1 MIVNSIKSLS
11 ICAIFFISMLDIRSQ
26 TDSTFVTDS
35 VNNIIPVFTTTV
47 DLLDNELQSQDIS
60 GLLQSS
66 RDVYVNQAGFNF
78 SAARYRLRGY
88 SSENTRLF
96 INGIPVNDPE
106 NGWTIWSYWGGLNDV
121 TRYPETSFGISNSA
135 ATFGSVGAYSF
146 ISALPSEKKTGGR
159 ISYAATNRSYRNRAM
174 YTYNTGLNN
183 KGWGFLISGSSRWS
197 DEGYVPGT
205 YYSAGSYLLS
215 IEKKVNSKHTF
226 NIMGFGSPTV
236 QGRQGIALQE
246 AYDLTGENFYN
257 PYWGYQTQ
265 SDGTKKK
272 RNARNRDNHKPYIT
286 LGHYWK
292 ISEKLNIQSNFYA
305 ITGRTANSNLN
316 WFNANDPRP
325 DYYKYLP
332 SYYVNNQGSLSGNQ
346 VIENQNEY
354 NQILQGWQE
363 NDPDITQLNWD
374 LMYNANYNNLYT
386 QNNIENGT
394 INENGDLVNSLT
406 ARRSKYVVE
415 EYRLDPRHFG
425 FNSFGKLT
433 INENSGL
440 NFGLS
445 ISNYKSKNFRLMNDL
460 LGGDYWVDID
470 QFALRDFDDP
480 NLAQNDLQNINNII
494 KVGDIF
500 GYNYDIHVNK
510 NELFSTYSYNKKR
523 IESFIGLNLSNTTF
537 WRNGKM
543 QNGRFPNQSLGNSEK
558 QTFINYGLKF
568 GFLYKITGRH
578 LLSFNGMYK
587 TEAPYV
593 RNAYVS
599 PRTRDQLV
607 PNLKS
612 TEIISGDLNYNVRLP
627 FLKARLTGFY
637 TQINNQTWAR
647 SFYHDE
653 YRTFVN
659 YMMTNVDQ
667 LFMGI
672 ELGFESNITSTV
684 QLTGAFTIGDY
695 LYQSRPVATIT
706 RDNSQEIIA
715 LDKVVYLKNFKIGG
729 MPQQATS
736 VGLKYNAPKYWYAGI
751 NFNYFAD
758 IYLSPNPDR
767 RTSEAISGYA
777 DGFPYINEIIDQT
790 KLSNGN
796 AVNLF
801 CGKSWKIYKNNSYLR
816 LGLNVNNLLDNISF
830 KTGGYEQLRYD
841 ASNIQ
846 RFPNKY
852 GYMYGRTYFL
862 MISYL
867 Y

>member
-1 MIVNSIKSLS
+1 MIVNYINSL
-11 ICAIFFISMLDIRSQ
+11 IFCALILISATTSAQ
-26 TDSTFVTDS
+26 TDSIFVKDTLD
-35 VNNIIPVFTTTV
+35 NIIPVFTTTV
-47 DLLDNELQSQDIS
+47 DLLENEQQSQDIS

-96 INGIPVNDPE
+96 FNGIPVNDPE

-121 TRYPETSFGISNSA
+121 TRYPENSFGISNSA
-135 ATFGSVGAYSF
+135 ANFGSIGAYSY
-146 ISALPSEKKTGGR
+146 ISALPSVKNTGTR
-159 ISYAATNRSYRNRAM
+159 VSYAATNRSYRNRAM
-174 YTYNTGLNN
+174 YTYNSGLNN

-215 IEKKVNSKHTF
+215 IEKKINNKHTV
-226 NIMGFGSPTV
+226 NLMGFGAPTV
-236 QGRQGIALQE
+236 QGRQGIAVQE
-246 AYDLTGENFYN
+246 TYELTGENFYN

-265 SDGTKKK
+265 NDGTQKK
-272 RNARNRDNHKPYIT
+272 RNARSRNNHKPYIT
-286 LGHYWK
+286 LGHYWN

-305 ITGRTANSNLN
+305 ITGRTANTNLN

-332 SYYVNNQGSLSGNQ
+332 SYFLNNQGTLDGSQ
-346 VIENQNEY
+346 IIENQQEY
-354 NQILQGWQE
+354 NKVLEGWQT
-363 NDPDITQLNWD
+363 NDPNTTQLNWD
-374 LMYNANYNNLYT
+374 LLYNANYNNLYT
-386 QNNIENGT
+386 QNNIGGEEG
-394 INENGDLVNSLT
+394 NSYT
-406 ARRSKYVVE
+406 AKRSKYIVE
-415 EYRLDPRHFG
+415 EYRLDPRHYG

-433 INENSGL
+433 VNENSDL

-480 NLAQNDLQNINNII
+480 NQAQNDLQNPNKII

-510 NELFSTYSYNKKR
+510 NEIFSTYSFNKNR
-523 IESFIGLNLSNTTF
+523 VESFFGINFSTTTF
-537 WRNGKM
+537 WREGKM
-543 QNGRFPNQSLGNSEK
+543 QNGRFPDNSLGKSEK
-558 QTFINYGLKF
+558 QTFLNYGAKF

-578 LLSFNGMYK
+578 LLSINGMYK

-607 PNLKS
+607 PNLSS
-612 TEIISGDLNYNVRLP
+612 TEIISGDINYNVRLP
-627 FLKARLTGFY
+627 FLKARLTGFF

-667 LFMGI
+667 TFMGI
-672 ELGFESNITSTV
+672 EFGFESNITSTL
-684 QLTGAFTIGDY
+684 QFTGAFTVGDY
-695 LYQSRPVATIT
+695 LYKSRPVATIT
-706 RDNSQEIIA
+706 RDNSQEVIA
-715 LDKVVYLKNFKIGG
+715 LDKVIYLKNFKIGG
-729 MPQQATS
+729 MPQQAS
-736 VGLKYNAPKYWYAGI
+736 SLGLKYNSPKYWYAGI
-751 NFNYFAD
+751 NFNYFTD

-767 RTSEAISGYA
+767 RTAEALAGY
-777 DGFPYINEIIDQT
+777 GEEYPYVNQIIDQT
-790 KLSNGN
+790 KLKNGN
-796 AVNLF
+796 AMNLF
-801 CGKSWKIYKNNSYLR
+801 IGKSWKFYKNNSYLR
-816 LGLNVNNLLDNISF
+816 LGLNVNNLLDNTKF
-830 KTGGYEQLRYD
+830 KTGGFEQLRYD

-862 MISYL
+862 MLSYL

>member
-1 MIVNSIKSLS
+1 MIVNYINSL
-11 ICAIFFISMLDIRSQ
+11 IFCALILISATTSAQ
-26 TDSTFVTDS
+26 TDSIFVKDTLD
-35 VNNIIPVFTTTV
+35 NIIPVFTTTV
-47 DLLDNELQSQDIS
+47 DLLENEQQSQDIS

-96 INGIPVNDPE
+96 FNGIPVNDPE

-121 TRYPETSFGISNSA
+121 TRYPENSFGISNSA
-135 ATFGSVGAYSF
+135 ANFGSIGAYSY
-146 ISALPSEKKTGGR
+146 ISALPSVKNTGTR
-159 ISYAATNRSYRNRAM
+159 VSYAATNRSYRNRAM
-174 YTYNTGLNN
+174 YTYNSGLNN

-215 IEKKVNSKHTF
+215 IEKKINNKHTV
-226 NIMGFGSPTV
+226 NLMGFGAPTV
-236 QGRQGIALQE
+236 QGRQGIAVQE
-246 AYDLTGENFYN
+246 TYELTGENFYN

-265 SDGTKKK
+265 NDGTQKK
-272 RNARNRDNHKPYIT
+272 RNARSRNNHKPYIT
-286 LGHYWK
+286 LGHYWN

-305 ITGRTANSNLN
+305 ITGRTANTNLN

-332 SYYVNNQGSLSGNQ
+332 SYFLNNQGTLDGSQ
-346 VIENQNEY
+346 IIENQQEY
-354 NQILQGWQE
+354 NKVLEGWQT
-363 NDPDITQLNWD
+363 NDPNTTQLNWD
-374 LMYNANYNNLYT
+374 LLYNANYNNLYT
-386 QNNIENGT
+386 QNNIGGEEG
-394 INENGDLVNSLT
+394 NSFT
-406 ARRSKYVVE
+406 AKRSKYIVE
-415 EYRLDPRHFG
+415 EYRLDPRHYG

-433 INENSGL
+433 INENSDL
-440 NFGLS
+440 NFGLG

-480 NLAQNDLQNINNII
+480 NQAQNDLQNPNKII

-510 NELFSTYSYNKKR
+510 NEIFSSYSFNKNRVESFFGINFST
-523 IESFIGLNLSNTTF
+523 TTF
-537 WRNGKM
+537 WREGKM
-543 QNGRFPNQSLGNSEK
+543 QNGRFPDNSLGKSEK
-558 QTFINYGLKF
+558 QTFLNYGAKF

-578 LLSFNGMYK
+578 LLSINGMYK

-607 PNLKS
+607 PNLSS
-612 TEIISGDLNYNVRLP
+612 TEIISGDINYNVRLP
-627 FLKARLTGFY
+627 FLKARLTGFF

-667 LFMGI
+667 TFMGI
-672 ELGFESNITSTV
+672 EFGFESNITSTL
-684 QLTGAFTIGDY
+684 QFTGAFTVGDY
-695 LYQSRPVATIT
+695 LYKSRPVATIT
-706 RDNSQEIIA
+706 RDNSQEVIA
-715 LDKVVYLKNFKIGG
+715 LDKVIYLKNFKIGG
-729 MPQQATS
+729 MPQQAS
-736 VGLKYNAPKYWYAGI
+736 SLGLKYNSPKYWYAGI
-751 NFNYFAD
+751 NFNYFTD

-767 RTSEAISGYA
+767 RTAEALAGY
-777 DGFPYINEIIDQT
+777 GEEYPYVNQIIDQT
-790 KLSNGN
+790 KLKNGN
-796 AVNLF
+796 AMNLF
-801 CGKSWKIYKNNSYLR
+801 IGKSWKFYKNNSYLR
-816 LGLNVNNLLDNISF
+816 LGLNVNNLLDNTKF
-830 KTGGYEQLRYD
+830 KTGGFEQLRYD

-862 MISYL
+862 MLSYL

>member
-1 MIVNSIKSLS
+1 MIVNYINSL
-11 ICAIFFISMLDIRSQ
+11 IFSVLILISATTSAQ
-26 TDSTFVTDS
+26 TDSIFVKDTLD
-35 VNNIIPVFTTTV
+35 NIIPVFTTTV
-47 DLLDNELQSQDIS
+47 DLLENEQQSQDIS

-96 INGIPVNDPE
+96 FNGIPVNDPE

-121 TRYPETSFGISNSA
+121 TRYPENSFGISNSA
-135 ATFGSVGAYSF
+135 ANFGSIGAYSY
-146 ISALPSEKKTGGR
+146 ISALPSVKNTGTR
-159 ISYAATNRSYRNRAM
+159 VSYAATNRSYRNRAM
-174 YTYNTGLNN
+174 YTYNSGLNN

-215 IEKKVNSKHTF
+215 IEKKINNKHSVNL
-226 NIMGFGSPTV
+226 MGFGAPTV
-236 QGRQGIALQE
+236 QGRQGIAVQE
-246 AYDLTGENFYN
+246 TYELTGENFYN

-265 SDGTKKK
+265 NDGTQKK
-272 RNARNRDNHKPYIT
+272 RNARSRNNHKPYIT
-286 LGHYWK
+286 LGHYWN

-305 ITGRTANSNLN
+305 ITGRTANTNLN

-332 SYYVNNQGSLSGNQ
+332 SYFLNNQGTLDGNQ
-346 VIENQNEY
+346 IIENQQEY
-354 NQILQGWQE
+354 NKVLEGWQT
-363 NDPDITQLNWD
+363 NDPNTTQLNWD
-374 LMYNANYNNLYT
+374 LLYNANYNNLYT
-386 QNNIENGT
+386 QNNIGGEEG
-394 INENGDLVNSLT
+394 NSFT
-406 ARRSKYVVE
+406 AKRSKYIVE
-415 EYRLDPRHFG
+415 EYRLDPRHYG

-433 INENSGL
+433 INENSDL
-440 NFGLS
+440 NFGLG

-480 NLAQNDLQNINNII
+480 NQAQNDLQNPNKII
-494 KVGDIF
+494 KVGDVF

-510 NELFSTYSYNKKR
+510 NEIFSTYSFNKNR
-523 IESFIGLNLSNTTF
+523 VESFFGINFSTTTF
-537 WRNGKM
+537 WREGKM
-543 QNGRFPNQSLGNSEK
+543 QNGRFPDNSLGKSEK
-558 QTFINYGLKF
+558 QTFLNYGAKF

-578 LLSFNGMYK
+578 LLSINGMYK

-607 PNLKS
+607 PNLSS
-612 TEIISGDLNYNVRLP
+612 TEIISGDINYNVRLP
-627 FLKARLTGFY
+627 FLKARLTGFF

-667 LFMGI
+667 TFMGI
-672 ELGFESNITSTV
+672 EFGFESNITSTL
-684 QLTGAFTIGDY
+684 QFTGAFTVGDY
-695 LYQSRPVATIT
+695 LYKSRPVATIT
-706 RDNSQEIIA
+706 RDNSQEVIA
-715 LDKVVYLKNFKIGG
+715 LDKVIYLKNFKIGG
-729 MPQQATS
+729 MPQQAS
-736 VGLKYNAPKYWYAGI
+736 SLGLKYNSPKYWYAGI
-751 NFNYFAD
+751 NFNYFTD

-767 RTSEAISGYA
+767 RTAEALAGY
-777 DGFPYINEIIDQT
+777 GEEYPYVNEIIDQT
-790 KLSNGN
+790 KLKNGN
-796 AVNLF
+796 AMNLF
-801 CGKSWKIYKNNSYLR
+801 VGKSWKFYKNNSYLR
-816 LGLNVNNLLDNISF
+816 LGLNVNNLLDNTKF
-830 KTGGYEQLRYD
+830 KTGGFEQLRYD

-862 MISYL
+862 MLSYL

>member
-1 MIVNSIKSLS
+1 MILNYFKSRF
-11 ICAIFFISMLDIRSQ
+11 IFPLLLIFYFTGFKGQ
-26 TDSTFVTDS
+26 TDSSFVVDT
-35 VNNIIPVFTTTV
+35 VKNIIPVFTTTV

-121 TRYPETSFGISNSA
+121 TRYPETSFGITNSA
-135 ATFGSVGAYSF
+135 ANFGSIGAYSY
-146 ISALPSEKKTGGR
+146 ISALPSVKRTGSR
-159 ISYAATNRSYRNRAM
+159 VSYASTNRSYRNRAM
-174 YTYNTGLNN
+174 YTYNSGLNN
-183 KGWGFLISGSSRWS
+183 NGWGFLISGSSRWS
-197 DEGYVPGT
+197 DEGYVPGS
-205 YYSAGSYLLS
+205 YYSSGSYLLS
-215 IEKKVNSKHTF
+215 IEKKFNENHTLNF
-226 NIMGFGSPTV
+226 MAFGAPTV
-236 QGRQGIALQE
+236 QGRQGIAVQE
-246 AYDLTGENFYN
+246 TYDLTGDPFYN

-265 SDGTKKK
+265 SDGSLKK
-272 RNARNRDNHKPYIT
+272 RNARSRDNHKPYMT

-292 ISEKLNIQSNFYA
+292 VSEKLNIQSNFYA
-305 ITGRTANSNLN
+305 ITGKTSNTNLN
-316 WFNANDPRP
+316 WVDANDPRP

-332 SYYVNNQGSLSGNQ
+332 SYFVNDQGTLSGNQ
-346 VIENQNEY
+346 IIENQEQYDNIS
-354 NQILQGWQE
+354 QQWQQ
-363 NDPDITQLNWD
+363 NNPDYTQLNWD

-386 QNNIENGT
+386 QNNIGNIDSSFTG
-394 INENGDLVNSLT
+394 
-406 ARRSKYVVE
+406 RRSKYIVE
-415 EYRLDPRHFG
+415 EYRLDPRHYG
-425 FNSFGKLT
+425 FNTFGKYDF
-433 INENSGL
+433 NENSSL
-440 NFGLS
+440 NFGLN
-445 ISNYKSKNFRLMNDL
+445 ISNYTSRNYRKINDL
-460 LGGDYWVDID
+460 LGGDFWVDID
-470 QFALRDFDDP
+470 QFALRDFNDLA
-480 NLAQNDLQNINNII
+480 LAQNDLQNINNI
-494 KVGDIF
+494 VGNGDVF

-510 NELFSTYSYNKKR
+510 NELFGTYSYNKKR
-523 IESFIGLNLSNTTF
+523 IESFIGINASTTTF
-537 WRNGKM
+537 WRDGKM
-543 QNGRFPNQSLGNSEK
+543 QNGRFPESSLGSSEK
-558 QTFINYGLKF
+558 QNFYNYGVKF

-607 PNLKS
+607 PNLSS
-612 TEIISGDLNYNVRLP
+612 TEIISADLNYNIRLP

-637 TQINNQTWAR
+637 TQINDQTWAR

-667 LFMGI
+667 IFMGI

-695 LYQSRPVATIT
+695 LYNSRPVATIT
-706 RDNSQEIIA
+706 RDNSQELIA
-715 LDKVVYLKNFKIGG
+715 LDKVVYLQNFKIGG

-736 VGLKYNAPKYWYAGI
+736 LGLKYNAPKYWYAGI
-751 NFNYFAD
+751 NFNYFRD

-767 RTSEAISGYA
+767 RTAEAISAYGAEY
-777 DGFPYINEIIDQT
+777 PYRDEIIDQT
-790 KLSNGN
+790 KLSDGN

-801 CGKSWKIYKNNSYLR
+801 CGKSWKIYKNDSYIR
-816 LGLNVNNLLDNISF
+816 LGLNINNLLDNISF
-830 KTGGYEQLRYD
+830 KTGGFEQLRYD
-841 ASNIQ
+841 ASDIQ

-862 MISYL
+862 MLSYL
-867 Y
+867 F

>member
-1 MIVNSIKSLS
+1 MILSYKKSLFLSSLILFS
-11 ICAIFFISMLDIRSQ
+11 IIEFNAQI
-26 TDSTFVTDS
+26 DSTFITDS
-35 VNNIIPVFTTTV
+35 VDQIIPVFTTTV
-47 DLLDNELQSQDIS
+47 DLLENEQQSQDIS

-96 INGIPVNDPE
+96 FNGIPVNDPE

-121 TRYPETSFGISNSA
+121 TRYPENSFGISNSA
-135 ATFGSVGAYSF
+135 ATFGSVGAYSY
-146 ISALPSEKKTGGR
+146 ISALPSEKNIGGR

-215 IEKKVNSKHTF
+215 IEKKFNAKHTLNF
-226 NIMGFGSPTV
+226 MGFGAPTV
-236 QGRQGIALQE
+236 QGRQGIAVQE
-246 AYDLTGENFYN
+246 TYDLTGENFYN

-265 SDGTKKK
+265 SDGTQKK
-272 RNARNRDNHKPYIT
+272 RNARNRNNHKPYLT
-286 LGHYWK
+286 LGHYWS
-292 ISEKLNIQSNFYA
+292 ISKKLIIQTNLYA
-305 ITGRTANSNLN
+305 ITGRTANTNLN

-332 SYYVNNQGSLSGNQ
+332 SYFINNQGSLSGNQ
-346 VIENQNEY
+346 IIENQADY
-354 NQILQGWQE
+354 NQILQGWQQ
-363 NDPDITQLNWD
+363 NNPNTTQLNWD

-386 QNNIENGT
+386 QNDIGGEG
-394 INENGDLVNSLT
+394 GNSLT
-406 ARRSKYVVE
+406 ARRSKYILE
-415 EYRLDPRHFG
+415 EYRLDPRHYG
-425 FNSFGKLT
+425 FNSFGKWNV
-433 INENSGL
+433 NENSNL
-440 NFGLS
+440 NFGVS
-445 ISNYKSKNFRLMNDL
+445 IINYKSKNFRLMNDL

-480 NLAQNDLQNINNII
+480 NLAQNDLQNPNKII
-494 KVGDIF
+494 KVGDVF
-500 GYNYDIHVNK
+500 GYNYDIHINK
-510 NELFSTYSYNKKR
+510 NELFSTYSFNKNR
-523 IESFIGLNLSNTTF
+523 IETFFGINLSNTTF

-543 QNGRFPNQSLGNSEK
+543 QNGRFPENSLGNSEK
-558 QTFINYGLKF
+558 QTFLNYGAKF

-578 LLSFNGMYK
+578 LLSFNAMYK

-612 TEIISGDLNYNVRLP
+612 TEIISGDINYNIRLP
-627 FLKARLTGFY
+627 FLKARLSGFY

-667 LFMGI
+667 LFMGT
-672 ELGFESNITSTV
+672 ELGFESNITSSL

-695 LYQSRPVATIT
+695 LYKSRPVATIT
-706 RDNSQEIIA
+706 RDNSQEVIA
-715 LDKVVYLKNFKIGG
+715 LDKVIYLKNFKIGG

-736 VGLKYNAPKYWYAGI
+736 IGLKYNSPKYWYAGI
-751 NFNYFAD
+751 NYNYFTD

-767 RTSEAISGYA
+767 RTTEALAGYA
-777 DGFPYINEIIDQT
+777 EGYPYVNEIVDQT
-790 KLSNGN
+790 KLENGN

-801 CGKSWKIYKNNSYLR
+801 IGKSWKFYKNNSYLR
-816 LGLNVNNLLDNISF
+816 LGLNVNNLIDNTHF
-830 KTGGYEQLRYD
+830 KTGGFEQLRYD

-862 MISYL
+862 MLSYL

>member
-1 MIVNSIKSLS
+1 MILSYKKSLFLSSLILFS
-11 ICAIFFISMLDIRSQ
+11 IIDFNAQI
-26 TDSTFVTDS
+26 DSTFITDS
-35 VNNIIPVFTTTV
+35 VDQIIPVFTTTV
-47 DLLDNELQSQDIS
+47 DLLENEQQSQDIS

-96 INGIPVNDPE
+96 FNGIPVNDPE

-121 TRYPETSFGISNSA
+121 TRYPENSFGISNSA
-135 ATFGSVGAYSF
+135 ATFGSVGAYSY
-146 ISALPSEKKTGGR
+146 ISALPSEKNIGGR

-215 IEKKVNSKHTF
+215 IEKKFNAKHTLNF
-226 NIMGFGSPTV
+226 MGFGAPTV
-236 QGRQGIALQE
+236 QGRQGIAVQE
-246 AYDLTGENFYN
+246 TYDLTGENFYN

-265 SDGTKKK
+265 SDGTQKK
-272 RNARNRDNHKPYIT
+272 RNARNRNNHKPYLT
-286 LGHYWK
+286 LGHYWS
-292 ISEKLNIQSNFYA
+292 ISKKLIIQTNLFA
-305 ITGRTANSNLN
+305 ITGRTANTNLN

-332 SYYVNNQGSLSGNQ
+332 SYFINNQGSLSGNQ
-346 VIENQNEY
+346 IIENQADY
-354 NQILQGWQE
+354 NQILQGWQQ
-363 NDPDITQLNWD
+363 NNPNTTQLNWD

-386 QNNIENGT
+386 QNDIGGEG
-394 INENGDLVNSLT
+394 GNSLT
-406 ARRSKYVVE
+406 ARRSKYILE
-415 EYRLDPRHFG
+415 EYRLDPRHYG
-425 FNSFGKLT
+425 FNSFGKWNV
-433 INENSGL
+433 NENSNL
-440 NFGLS
+440 NFGVS
-445 ISNYKSKNFRLMNDL
+445 ISNYKSKNFRLLNDL

-480 NLAQNDLQNINNII
+480 NLAQNDLQNPNKII
-494 KVGDIF
+494 KVGDVF
-500 GYNYDIHVNK
+500 GYNYDIHINK
-510 NELFSTYSYNKKR
+510 NELFSTYSFNKNR
-523 IESFIGLNLSNTTF
+523 IETFFGINLSNTTF

-543 QNGRFPNQSLGNSEK
+543 QNGRFPENSLGNSEK
-558 QTFINYGLKF
+558 QTFLNYGAKF

-578 LLSFNGMYK
+578 LLSFNAMYK

-612 TEIISGDLNYNVRLP
+612 TEIISGDINYNIRLP
-627 FLKARLTGFY
+627 FLKARLSGFY

-667 LFMGI
+667 LFMGT
-672 ELGFESNITSTV
+672 ELGFESNITSSL

-695 LYQSRPVATIT
+695 LYKSRPVATIT
-706 RDNSQEIIA
+706 RDNSQEVIA
-715 LDKVVYLKNFKIGG
+715 LDKVIYLKNFKIGG

-736 VGLKYNAPKYWYAGI
+736 IGLKYNSPKYWYAGI
-751 NFNYFAD
+751 NYNYFTD

-767 RTSEAISGYA
+767 RTTEALAGYA
-777 DGFPYINEIIDQT
+777 EGYPYVNEIVDQT
-790 KLSNGN
+790 KLENGN

-801 CGKSWKIYKNNSYLR
+801 IGKSWKFYKNNSYLR
-816 LGLNVNNLLDNISF
+816 LGLNVNNLIDNTHF
-830 KTGGYEQLRYD
+830 KTGGFEQLRYD

-862 MISYL
+862 MLSYL

>member
-1 MIVNSIKSLS
+1 MIVNYINSL
-11 ICAIFFISMLDIRSQ
+11 IFCALILISATTSAQ
-26 TDSTFVTDS
+26 TDSIFVKDTLD
-35 VNNIIPVFTTTV
+35 NIIPVFTTTV
-47 DLLDNELQSQDIS
+47 DLLENEQQSQDIS

-96 INGIPVNDPE
+96 FNGIPVNDPE
-106 NGWTIWSYWGGLNDV
+106 NGWTIWSYWGGFNDV
-121 TRYPETSFGISNSA
+121 TRYPENSFGISNSA
-135 ATFGSVGAYSF
+135 ANFGSIGAYSY
-146 ISALPSEKKTGGR
+146 ISALPSVKNTGTR
-159 ISYAATNRSYRNRAM
+159 VSYAATNRSYRNRAM
-174 YTYNTGLNN
+174 YTYNSGLNN

-215 IEKKVNSKHTF
+215 IEKKINNKHTV
-226 NIMGFGSPTV
+226 NLMGFGAPTV
-236 QGRQGIALQE
+236 QGRQGIAVQE
-246 AYDLTGENFYN
+246 TYELTGENFYN

-265 SDGTKKK
+265 NDGTQKK
-272 RNARNRDNHKPYIT
+272 RNARSRNNHKPYIT
-286 LGHYWK
+286 LGHYWN

-305 ITGRTANSNLN
+305 ITGRTANTNLN

-332 SYYVNNQGSLSGNQ
+332 SYFLNNQGTLDGSQ
-346 VIENQNEY
+346 IIENQQEY
-354 NQILQGWQE
+354 NKVLEGWQT
-363 NDPDITQLNWD
+363 NDPNTTQLNWD
-374 LMYNANYNNLYT
+374 LLYNANYNNLYT
-386 QNNIENGT
+386 QNNIGGEEG
-394 INENGDLVNSLT
+394 NSYT
-406 ARRSKYVVE
+406 AKRSKYIVE
-415 EYRLDPRHFG
+415 EYRLDPRHYG

-433 INENSGL
+433 VNENSDL

-480 NLAQNDLQNINNII
+480 NQAQNDLQNPNKII

-510 NELFSTYSYNKKR
+510 NEIFSSYSFNKNRVESFFGINFST
-523 IESFIGLNLSNTTF
+523 TTF
-537 WRNGKM
+537 WREGKM
-543 QNGRFPNQSLGNSEK
+543 QNGRFPDNSLGKSEK
-558 QTFINYGLKF
+558 QTFLNYGAKF

-578 LLSFNGMYK
+578 LLSINGMYK

-607 PNLKS
+607 PNLSS
-612 TEIISGDLNYNVRLP
+612 TEIISGDINYNVRLP
-627 FLKARLTGFY
+627 FLKARLTGFF

-667 LFMGI
+667 TFMGI
-672 ELGFESNITSTV
+672 EFGFESNITSTL
-684 QLTGAFTIGDY
+684 QFTGAFTVGDY
-695 LYQSRPVATIT
+695 LYKSRPVATIT
-706 RDNSQEIIA
+706 RDNSQEVIA
-715 LDKVVYLKNFKIGG
+715 LDKVIYLKNFKIGG
-729 MPQQATS
+729 MPQQAS
-736 VGLKYNAPKYWYAGI
+736 SLGLKYNSPKYWYAGI
-751 NFNYFAD
+751 NFNYFTD

-767 RTSEAISGYA
+767 RTAEALAGY
-777 DGFPYINEIIDQT
+777 GEEYPYVNQIIDQT
-790 KLSNGN
+790 KLKNGN
-796 AVNLF
+796 AMNLF
-801 CGKSWKIYKNNSYLR
+801 IGKSWKFYKNNSYLR
-816 LGLNVNNLLDNISF
+816 LGLNVNNLLDNTKF
-830 KTGGYEQLRYD
+830 KTGGFEQLRYD

-862 MISYL
+862 MLSYL

>member
-1 MIVNSIKSLS
+1 MIVNYINSL
-11 ICAIFFISMLDIRSQ
+11 IFSVLILISATTSAQ
-26 TDSTFVTDS
+26 TDSIFVKDTLD
-35 VNNIIPVFTTTV
+35 NIIPVFTTTV
-47 DLLDNELQSQDIS
+47 DLLENEQQSQDIS

-96 INGIPVNDPE
+96 FNGMPVNDPE

-121 TRYPETSFGISNSA
+121 TRYPENSFGISNSA
-135 ATFGSVGAYSF
+135 ANFGSIGAYSY
-146 ISALPSEKKTGGR
+146 ISALPSVKNTGTR
-159 ISYAATNRSYRNRAM
+159 VSYAATNRSYRNRAM
-174 YTYNTGLNN
+174 YTYNSGLNN

-215 IEKKVNSKHTF
+215 IEKKINNKHTV
-226 NIMGFGSPTV
+226 NLMGFGAPTV
-236 QGRQGIALQE
+236 QGRQGIAVQE
-246 AYDLTGENFYN
+246 TYELTGENFYN

-265 SDGTKKK
+265 NDGTQKK
-272 RNARNRDNHKPYIT
+272 RNARSRNNHKPYIT
-286 LGHYWK
+286 LGHYWN

-305 ITGRTANSNLN
+305 ITGRTANTNLN

-332 SYYVNNQGSLSGNQ
+332 SYFLNNQGTLDGNQ
-346 VIENQNEY
+346 IIENQQEY
-354 NQILQGWQE
+354 NKVLEGWQT
-363 NDPDITQLNWD
+363 NDPNTTQLNWD
-374 LMYNANYNNLYT
+374 LLYNANYNNLYT
-386 QNNIENGT
+386 QNNIGGEEG
-394 INENGDLVNSLT
+394 NSFT
-406 ARRSKYVVE
+406 AKRSKYIVE
-415 EYRLDPRHFG
+415 EYRLDPRHYG

-433 INENSGL
+433 INENSDL
-440 NFGLS
+440 NFGLG

-480 NLAQNDLQNINNII
+480 NQAQNDLQNPNKII

-510 NELFSTYSYNKKR
+510 NEIFSTYSFNKNR
-523 IESFIGLNLSNTTF
+523 VESFFGINFSTTTF
-537 WRNGKM
+537 WREGKM
-543 QNGRFPNQSLGNSEK
+543 QNGRFPDNSLGKSEK
-558 QTFINYGLKF
+558 QTFLNYGAKF

-578 LLSFNGMYK
+578 LLSINGMYK

-607 PNLKS
+607 PNLSS
-612 TEIISGDLNYNVRLP
+612 TEIISGDINYNVRLP
-627 FLKARLTGFY
+627 FLKARLTGFF

-667 LFMGI
+667 TFMGI
-672 ELGFESNITSTV
+672 EFGFESNITSTL
-684 QLTGAFTIGDY
+684 QFTGAFTVGDY
-695 LYQSRPVATIT
+695 LYKSRPVATIT
-706 RDNSQEIIA
+706 RDNSQEVIA
-715 LDKVVYLKNFKIGG
+715 LDKVIYLKNFKIGG
-729 MPQQATS
+729 MPQQAS
-736 VGLKYNAPKYWYAGI
+736 SLGLKYNSPKYWYAGI
-751 NFNYFAD
+751 NFNYFTD

-767 RTSEAISGYA
+767 RTAEALAGY
-777 DGFPYINEIIDQT
+777 GEEYPYVNEIIDQT
-790 KLSNGN
+790 KLKNGN
-796 AVNLF
+796 AMNLF
-801 CGKSWKIYKNNSYLR
+801 VGKSWKFYKNNSYLR
-816 LGLNVNNLLDNISF
+816 LGLNVNNLLDNTKF
-830 KTGGYEQLRYD
+830 KTGGFEQLRYD

-862 MISYL
+862 MLSYL

>member
-1 MIVNSIKSLS
+1 MILSYKKSLFLSSLILFS
-11 ICAIFFISMLDIRSQ
+11 IIDFNAQI
-26 TDSTFVTDS
+26 DSTFITDS
-35 VNNIIPVFTTTV
+35 VDQIIPVFTTTV
-47 DLLDNELQSQDIS
+47 DLLENEQQSQDIS

-78 SAARYRLRGY
+78 SAARFRLRGY

-96 INGIPVNDPE
+96 FNGIPVNDPE

-121 TRYPETSFGISNSA
+121 TRYPENSFGISNSA
-135 ATFGSVGAYSF
+135 ATFGSVGAYSY
-146 ISALPSEKKTGGR
+146 ISALPSEKNIGGR

-205 YYSAGSYLLS
+205 YYIAGSYLLS
-215 IEKKVNSKHTF
+215 IEKKFNAKHTLNF
-226 NIMGFGSPTV
+226 MGFGAPTV
-236 QGRQGIALQE
+236 QGRQGIAVQE
-246 AYDLTGENFYN
+246 TYDLTGENFYN

-265 SDGTKKK
+265 SDGTQKK
-272 RNARNRDNHKPYIT
+272 RNARNRNNHKPYLT
-286 LGHYWK
+286 LGHYWS
-292 ISEKLNIQSNFYA
+292 ISKKLIIQTNLYA
-305 ITGRTANSNLN
+305 ITGRTANTNLN

-332 SYYVNNQGSLSGNQ
+332 SYFINNQGSLSGNQ
-346 VIENQNEY
+346 IIENQADY
-354 NQILQGWQE
+354 NQILQGWQQ
-363 NDPDITQLNWD
+363 NNPNTTQLNWD

-386 QNNIENGT
+386 QNDIGGEG
-394 INENGDLVNSLT
+394 GNSLT
-406 ARRSKYVVE
+406 ARRSKYILE
-415 EYRLDPRHFG
+415 EYRLDPRHYG
-425 FNSFGKLT
+425 FNSFGKWNV
-433 INENSGL
+433 NENSNL
-440 NFGLS
+440 NFGVS
-445 ISNYKSKNFRLMNDL
+445 ISNYKSKNFRLLNDL

-480 NLAQNDLQNINNII
+480 NLAQNDLQNPNKII
-494 KVGDIF
+494 KVGDVF
-500 GYNYDIHVNK
+500 GYNYDIHINK
-510 NELFSTYSYNKKR
+510 NELFSTYSFNKNR
-523 IESFIGLNLSNTTF
+523 IETFFGINLSNTTF

-543 QNGRFPNQSLGNSEK
+543 QNGRFPENSLGNSEK
-558 QTFINYGLKF
+558 QTFLNYVAKF

-578 LLSFNGMYK
+578 LLSFNAMYK

-612 TEIISGDLNYNVRLP
+612 TEIISGDINYNIRLP
-627 FLKARLTGFY
+627 FLKARLSGFY

-667 LFMGI
+667 LFMGT
-672 ELGFESNITSTV
+672 ELGFESNITSSL

-695 LYQSRPVATIT
+695 LYKSRPVATIT
-706 RDNSQEIIA
+706 RDNSQEVIA
-715 LDKVVYLKNFKIGG
+715 LDKVIYLKNFKIGG

-736 VGLKYNAPKYWYAGI
+736 IGLKYNSPKYWYAGI
-751 NFNYFAD
+751 NYNYFTD

-767 RTSEAISGYA
+767 RTTEALAGYA
-777 DGFPYINEIIDQT
+777 EGYPYVNEIVDQT
-790 KLSNGN
+790 KLENGN

-801 CGKSWKIYKNNSYLR
+801 IGKSWKFYKNNSYLR
-816 LGLNVNNLLDNISF
+816 LGLNVNNLIDNTHF
-830 KTGGYEQLRYD
+830 KTGGFEQLRYD

-862 MISYL
+862 MLSYL

>member
-1 MIVNSIKSLS
+1 MIVNYINSL
-11 ICAIFFISMLDIRSQ
+11 IFCALILISATTNAQ
-26 TDSTFVTDS
+26 TDSIFVKDTLD
-35 VNNIIPVFTTTV
+35 NIIPVFTTTV
-47 DLLDNELQSQDIS
+47 DLLENEQQSQDIS

-96 INGIPVNDPE
+96 FNGIPVNDPE

-121 TRYPETSFGISNSA
+121 TRYPENSFGISNSA
-135 ATFGSVGAYSF
+135 ANFGSIGAYSY
-146 ISALPSEKKTGGR
+146 ISALPSVKNTGTR
-159 ISYAATNRSYRNRAM
+159 VSYAATNRSYRNRAM
-174 YTYNTGLNN
+174 YTYNSGLND

-215 IEKKVNSKHTF
+215 IEKKINNKHTF
-226 NIMGFGSPTV
+226 NLMGFGAPTV
-236 QGRQGIALQE
+236 QGRQGIAVQE
-246 AYDLTGENFYN
+246 TYELTGENFYN

-265 SDGTKKK
+265 NDGTQKK
-272 RNARNRDNHKPYIT
+272 RNARSRNNHKPYIT
-286 LGHYWK
+286 LGHYWN

-305 ITGRTANSNLN
+305 ITGRTANTNLN

-332 SYYVNNQGSLSGNQ
+332 SYFLNNQGTLDGNQ
-346 VIENQNEY
+346 IIENQQEY
-354 NQILQGWQE
+354 NKVLEGWQT
-363 NDPDITQLNWD
+363 NDPNTTQLNWD
-374 LMYNANYNNLYT
+374 LLYNANYNNLYT
-386 QNNIENGT
+386 QNNIGGEEG
-394 INENGDLVNSLT
+394 NSYT
-406 ARRSKYVVE
+406 AKRSKYIVE
-415 EYRLDPRHFG
+415 EYRLDPRHYG
-425 FNSFGKLT
+425 FNGFGKLT
-433 INENSGL
+433 INENSDL

-480 NLAQNDLQNINNII
+480 NQAQNDLQNPNKII

-510 NELFSTYSYNKKR
+510 NEIFSTYSFNKNR
-523 IESFIGLNLSNTTF
+523 VESFFGINFSTTTF
-537 WRNGKM
+537 WREGKM
-543 QNGRFPNQSLGNSEK
+543 QNGRFPDNSLGKSEK
-558 QTFINYGLKF
+558 QTFLNYGAKF

-578 LLSFNGMYK
+578 LLSINGMYK

-607 PNLKS
+607 PNLSS
-612 TEIISGDLNYNVRLP
+612 TEIISGDINYNVRLP
-627 FLKARLTGFY
+627 FLKARLTGFF

-667 LFMGI
+667 TFMGI
-672 ELGFESNITSTV
+672 EFGFESNITSTL
-684 QLTGAFTIGDY
+684 QFTGAFTVGDY
-695 LYQSRPVATIT
+695 LYKSRPVATIT
-706 RDNSQEIIA
+706 RDNSQEVIA
-715 LDKVVYLKNFKIGG
+715 LDKVIYLKNFKIGG
-729 MPQQATS
+729 MPQQAS
-736 VGLKYNAPKYWYAGI
+736 SLGLKYNSPKYWYAGI
-751 NFNYFAD
+751 NFNYFTD

-767 RTSEAISGYA
+767 RTTEALAGY
-777 DGFPYINEIIDQT
+777 GEEYPYVNEIIDQT
-790 KLSNGN
+790 KLKNGN
-796 AVNLF
+796 AMNLF
-801 CGKSWKIYKNNSYLR
+801 IGKSWKFYKNNSYLR
-816 LGLNVNNLLDNISF
+816 LGLNVNNLLDNTKF
-830 KTGGYEQLRYD
+830 KTGGFEQLRYD

-862 MISYL
+862 MLSYL

>member
-1 MIVNSIKSLS
+1 MILSYIKSLFLTSVILFS
-11 ICAIFFISMLDIRSQ
+11 IIDFNAQI
-26 TDSTFVTDS
+26 DSTFITDS
-35 VNNIIPVFTTTV
+35 VDQIIPVFTTTV
-47 DLLDNELQSQDIS
+47 DLLENEQQSQDIS

-96 INGIPVNDPE
+96 FNGIPVNDPE

-121 TRYPETSFGISNSA
+121 TRYPENSFGISNSA
-135 ATFGSVGAYSF
+135 ATFGSVGAYSY
-146 ISALPSEKKTGGR
+146 ISALPSEKNIGGR

-215 IEKKVNSKHTF
+215 IEKKFNAKHTLNF
-226 NIMGFGSPTV
+226 MGFGAPTV
-236 QGRQGIALQE
+236 QGRQGIAVQE
-246 AYDLTGENFYN
+246 TYDLTGENFYN

-265 SDGTKKK
+265 SDGTQKK
-272 RNARNRDNHKPYIT
+272 RNARNRNNHKPYLT
-286 LGHYWK
+286 LGHYWS
-292 ISEKLNIQSNFYA
+292 ISKKLIIQTNLFA
-305 ITGRTANSNLN
+305 ITGRTANTNLN

-332 SYYVNNQGSLSGNQ
+332 SYFINNQGSLSGNQ
-346 VIENQNEY
+346 IIENQADY
-354 NQILQGWQE
+354 NQILQGWQQ
-363 NDPDITQLNWD
+363 NNPNTTQLNWD

-386 QNNIENGT
+386 QNDIGGEG
-394 INENGDLVNSLT
+394 GNSLT
-406 ARRSKYVVE
+406 ARRSKYILE
-415 EYRLDPRHFG
+415 EYRLDPRHYG
-425 FNSFGKLT
+425 FNSFGKWNV
-433 INENSGL
+433 NENSNL
-440 NFGLS
+440 NFGVS
-445 ISNYKSKNFRLMNDL
+445 TSNYKSKNFRLLNDL

-480 NLAQNDLQNINNII
+480 NLAQNDLQNPNKII
-494 KVGDIF
+494 KVGDVF
-500 GYNYDIHVNK
+500 GYNYDIHINK
-510 NELFSTYSYNKKR
+510 NELFSTYSFNKNR
-523 IESFIGLNLSNTTF
+523 IETFFGINLSNTTF

-543 QNGRFPNQSLGNSEK
+543 QNGRFPENSLGNSEK
-558 QTFINYGLKF
+558 QTFLNYGAKF

-578 LLSFNGMYK
+578 LLSFNAMYK

-612 TEIISGDLNYNVRLP
+612 TEIISGDINYNIRLP
-627 FLKARLTGFY
+627 FLKARLSGFY

-667 LFMGI
+667 LFMGT
-672 ELGFESNITSTV
+672 ELGFESNITSSL

-695 LYQSRPVATIT
+695 LYKSRPVATIT
-706 RDNSQEIIA
+706 RDNSQEVIA
-715 LDKVVYLKNFKIGG
+715 LDKVIYLKNFKIGG

-736 VGLKYNAPKYWYAGI
+736 IGLKYNSPKYWYAGI
-751 NFNYFAD
+751 NYNYFTD

-767 RTSEAISGYA
+767 RTTEALAGYA
-777 DGFPYINEIIDQT
+777 EGYPYVNEIVDQT
-790 KLSNGN
+790 KLENGN

-801 CGKSWKIYKNNSYLR
+801 IGKSWKFYKNNSYLR
-816 LGLNVNNLLDNISF
+816 LGLNVNNLIDNTHF
-830 KTGGYEQLRYD
+830 KTGGFEQLRYD

-862 MISYL
+862 MLSYL

>member
-1 MIVNSIKSLS
+1 MIVNYINSL
-11 ICAIFFISMLDIRSQ
+11 IFSVLILISATTSAQ
-26 TDSTFVTDS
+26 TDSIFVKDTLD
-35 VNNIIPVFTTTV
+35 NIIPVFTTTV
-47 DLLDNELQSQDIS
+47 DLLENEQQSQDIS

-96 INGIPVNDPE
+96 FNGIPVNDPE

-121 TRYPETSFGISNSA
+121 TRYPENSFGISNSA
-135 ATFGSVGAYSF
+135 ANFGSIGAYSY
-146 ISALPSEKKTGGR
+146 ISALPSVKNTGTR
-159 ISYAATNRSYRNRAM
+159 VSYAATNRSYRNRAM
-174 YTYNTGLNN
+174 YTYNSGLNN

-215 IEKKVNSKHTF
+215 IEKKINNKHTV
-226 NIMGFGSPTV
+226 NLMGFGAPTV
-236 QGRQGIALQE
+236 QGRQGIAVQE
-246 AYDLTGENFYN
+246 TYELTGENFYN

-265 SDGTKKK
+265 NDGTQKK
-272 RNARNRDNHKPYIT
+272 RNARSRNNHKPYIT
-286 LGHYWK
+286 LGHYWN

-305 ITGRTANSNLN
+305 ITGRTANTNLN

-332 SYYVNNQGSLSGNQ
+332 SYFLNNQGTLDGNQ
-346 VIENQNEY
+346 IIENQQEY
-354 NQILQGWQE
+354 NKVLEGWQT
-363 NDPDITQLNWD
+363 NDPNTTQLNWD
-374 LMYNANYNNLYT
+374 LLYNANYNNLYT
-386 QNNIENGT
+386 QNNIGGEEG
-394 INENGDLVNSLT
+394 NSFT
-406 ARRSKYVVE
+406 AKRSKYIVE
-415 EYRLDPRHFG
+415 EYRLDPRHYG

-433 INENSGL
+433 INENSDL
-440 NFGLS
+440 NFGLG

-480 NLAQNDLQNINNII
+480 NQAQNDLQNPNKII

-510 NELFSTYSYNKKR
+510 NEIFSTYSFNKNR
-523 IESFIGLNLSNTTF
+523 VESFFGINFSTTTF
-537 WRNGKM
+537 WREGKM
-543 QNGRFPNQSLGNSEK
+543 QNGRFPDNSLGKSKK
-558 QTFINYGLKF
+558 QTFLNYGAKF

-578 LLSFNGMYK
+578 LLSINGMYK

-607 PNLKS
+607 PNLSS
-612 TEIISGDLNYNVRLP
+612 TEIISGDINYNVRLP
-627 FLKARLTGFY
+627 FLKARLTGFF

-667 LFMGI
+667 TFMGI
-672 ELGFESNITSTV
+672 EFGFESNITSTL
-684 QLTGAFTIGDY
+684 QFTGAFTVGDY
-695 LYQSRPVATIT
+695 LYKSRPVATIT
-706 RDNSQEIIA
+706 RDNSQEVIA
-715 LDKVVYLKNFKIGG
+715 LDKVIYLKNFKIGG
-729 MPQQATS
+729 MPQQAS
-736 VGLKYNAPKYWYAGI
+736 SLGLKYNSPKYWYAGI
-751 NFNYFAD
+751 NFNYFTD

-767 RTSEAISGYA
+767 RTAEALAGY
-777 DGFPYINEIIDQT
+777 GEEYPYVNEIIDQT
-790 KLSNGN
+790 KLKNGN
-796 AVNLF
+796 AMNLF
-801 CGKSWKIYKNNSYLR
+801 VGKSWKFYKNNSYLR
-816 LGLNVNNLLDNISF
+816 LGLNVNNLLDNTKF
-830 KTGGYEQLRYD
+830 KTGGFEQLRYD

-862 MISYL
+862 MLSYL

>member
-1 MIVNSIKSLS
+1 MIVNYINSL
-11 ICAIFFISMLDIRSQ
+11 IFSVLILISATTSAQ
-26 TDSTFVTDS
+26 TDSIFVKDTLD
-35 VNNIIPVFTTTV
+35 NIIPVFTTTV
-47 DLLDNELQSQDIS
+47 DLLENEQQSQDIS

-96 INGIPVNDPE
+96 FNGIPVNDPE

-121 TRYPETSFGISNSA
+121 TRYPENSFGISNSA
-135 ATFGSVGAYSF
+135 ANFGSIGAYSY
-146 ISALPSEKKTGGR
+146 ISALPSVKNTGTR
-159 ISYAATNRSYRNRAM
+159 VSYAATNRSYRNRAM
-174 YTYNTGLNN
+174 YTYNSGLNN

-215 IEKKVNSKHTF
+215 IEKKINNKHTV
-226 NIMGFGSPTV
+226 NLMGFGAPTV
-236 QGRQGIALQE
+236 QGRQGIAVQE
-246 AYDLTGENFYN
+246 TYELTGENFYN

-265 SDGTKKK
+265 NDGTQKK
-272 RNARNRDNHKPYIT
+272 RNARSRNNHKPYIT
-286 LGHYWK
+286 LGHYWN

-305 ITGRTANSNLN
+305 ITGRTANTNLN

-332 SYYVNNQGSLSGNQ
+332 SYFLNNQGTLDGNQ
-346 VIENQNEY
+346 IIENQQEY
-354 NQILQGWQE
+354 NKVLEGWQT
-363 NDPDITQLNWD
+363 NDPNTTQLNWD
-374 LMYNANYNNLYT
+374 LLYNANYNNLYT
-386 QNNIENGT
+386 QNNIGGEEG
-394 INENGDLVNSLT
+394 NSFT
-406 ARRSKYVVE
+406 AKRSKYIVE
-415 EYRLDPRHFG
+415 EYRLDPRHYG

-433 INENSGL
+433 INENSDL
-440 NFGLS
+440 NFGLG

-480 NLAQNDLQNINNII
+480 NQAQNDLQNPNKII

-510 NELFSTYSYNKKR
+510 NEIFSTYSFNKNR
-523 IESFIGLNLSNTTF
+523 VESFFGINFSTTTF
-537 WRNGKM
+537 WREGKM
-543 QNGRFPNQSLGNSEK
+543 QNGRFPDNSLGKSEK
-558 QTFINYGLKF
+558 QTFLNYGAKF

-578 LLSFNGMYK
+578 LLSINGMYK

-607 PNLKS
+607 PNLSS
-612 TEIISGDLNYNVRLP
+612 TEIISGDINYNVRLP
-627 FLKARLTGFY
+627 FLKARLTGFF

-667 LFMGI
+667 TFMGI
-672 ELGFESNITSTV
+672 EFGFESNITSTL
-684 QLTGAFTIGDY
+684 QFTGAFTVGDY
-695 LYQSRPVATIT
+695 LYKSRPVATIT
-706 RDNSQEIIA
+706 RDNSQEVIA
-715 LDKVVYLKNFKIGG
+715 LDKVIYLKNFKIGG
-729 MPQQATS
+729 MPQQAS
-736 VGLKYNAPKYWYAGI
+736 SLGLKYNSPKYWYAGI
-751 NFNYFAD
+751 NFNYFTD

-767 RTSEAISGYA
+767 RTAEALAGY
-777 DGFPYINEIIDQT
+777 GEEYPYVNEIIDQT
-790 KLSNGN
+790 KLKNGN
-796 AVNLF
+796 AMNLF
-801 CGKSWKIYKNNSYLR
+801 VGKSWKFYKNNSYLR
-816 LGLNVNNLLDNISF
+816 LGLNVNNLLDNTKF
-830 KTGGYEQLRYD
+830 KTGGFEQLRYD

-862 MISYL
+862 MLSYL

>member
-1 MIVNSIKSLS
+1 MILSYKKSLFLSSLILFS
-11 ICAIFFISMLDIRSQ
+11 IIDFNAQI
-26 TDSTFVTDS
+26 DSTFITDS
-35 VNNIIPVFTTTV
+35 VDQIIPVFTTTV
-47 DLLDNELQSQDIS
+47 DLLENEQQSQDIS

-96 INGIPVNDPE
+96 FNGIPVNDPE

-121 TRYPETSFGISNSA
+121 TRYPENSFGISNSA
-135 ATFGSVGAYSF
+135 ATFGSVGAYSY
-146 ISALPSEKKTGGR
+146 ISALPSEKNIGGR

-215 IEKKVNSKHTF
+215 IEKKFNAKHTLNF
-226 NIMGFGSPTV
+226 MGFGAPTV
-236 QGRQGIALQE
+236 QGRQGIAVQE
-246 AYDLTGENFYN
+246 TYDLTGENFYN

-265 SDGTKKK
+265 SDGTQKK
-272 RNARNRDNHKPYIT
+272 RNARNRNNHKPYLT
-286 LGHYWK
+286 LGHYWS
-292 ISEKLNIQSNFYA
+292 ISKKLIIQTNLYA
-305 ITGRTANSNLN
+305 ITGRTANTNLN

-332 SYYVNNQGSLSGNQ
+332 SYFINNQGSLSGNQ
-346 VIENQNEY
+346 IIENQADY
-354 NQILQGWQE
+354 NQILQGWQQ
-363 NDPDITQLNWD
+363 NNPNTTQLNWD

-386 QNNIENGT
+386 QNDIGGEAG
-394 INENGDLVNSLT
+394 NSLT
-406 ARRSKYVVE
+406 ARRSKYILE
-415 EYRLDPRHFG
+415 EYRLDPRHYG
-425 FNSFGKLT
+425 FNSFGKWNV
-433 INENSGL
+433 NENSNL
-440 NFGLS
+440 NFGVS
-445 ISNYKSKNFRLMNDL
+445 ISNYKSKNFRLLNDL

-480 NLAQNDLQNINNII
+480 NLAQNDLQNPNKII
-494 KVGDIF
+494 KVGDVF
-500 GYNYDIHVNK
+500 GYNYDIHINK
-510 NELFSTYSYNKKR
+510 NELFSTYSFNKNR
-523 IESFIGLNLSNTTF
+523 IETFFGINLSNTTF

-543 QNGRFPNQSLGNSEK
+543 QNGRFPENSLGNSEK
-558 QTFINYGLKF
+558 QTFLNYGAKF

-578 LLSFNGMYK
+578 LLSFNAMYK

-612 TEIISGDLNYNVRLP
+612 TEIISGDINYNIRLP
-627 FLKARLTGFY
+627 FLKARLSGFY

-667 LFMGI
+667 LFMGT
-672 ELGFESNITSTV
+672 ELGFESNITSSL

-695 LYQSRPVATIT
+695 LYKSRPVATIT
-706 RDNSQEIIA
+706 RDNSQEVIA
-715 LDKVVYLKNFKIGG
+715 LDKVIYLKNFKIGG

-736 VGLKYNAPKYWYAGI
+736 IGLKYNSPKYWYAGI
-751 NFNYFAD
+751 NYNYFTD

-767 RTSEAISGYA
+767 RTTEALAGYA
-777 DGFPYINEIIDQT
+777 EGYPYVNEIVDQT
-790 KLSNGN
+790 KLENGN

-801 CGKSWKIYKNNSYLR
+801 IGKSWKFYKNNSYLR
-816 LGLNVNNLLDNISF
+816 LGLNVNNLIDNTHF
-830 KTGGYEQLRYD
+830 KTGGFEQLRYD

-862 MISYL
+862 MLSYL

>member
-1 MIVNSIKSLS
+1 MIVSYIKSLFLTS
-11 ICAIFFISMLDIRSQ
+11 LILFLIFDFNAQ

-35 VNNIIPVFTTTV
+35 VDQIIPVFTTTV
-47 DLLDNELQSQDIS
+47 DLLENELQSQDIS

-96 INGIPVNDPE
+96 FNGIPVNDPE
-106 NGWTIWSYWGGLNDV
+106 NGWTIWSYWGGLNDI
-121 TRYPETSFGISNSA
+121 TRYPENSFGISNSA
-135 ATFGSVGAYSF
+135 ATFGSVGAYSY
-146 ISALPSEKKTGGR
+146 ISALPSEKNTGGR

-174 YTYNTGLNN
+174 YTYNSGLNN

-197 DEGYVPGT
+197 NEGYVPGT

-215 IEKKVNSKHTF
+215 IEKKFNAKHTLNF
-226 NIMGFGSPTV
+226 MGFGAPTV
-236 QGRQGIALQE
+236 QGRQGIAVQE
-246 AYDLTGENFYN
+246 TYDLTGENFYN

-265 SDGTKKK
+265 SDGSQKK
-272 RNARNRDNHKPYIT
+272 RNARNRNNHKPYLT
-286 LGHYWK
+286 LGHYWN
-292 ISEKLNIQSNFYA
+292 ISEKVNIQTNLYA
-305 ITGRTANSNLN
+305 ITGRTSNTNLN

-332 SYYVNNQGSLSGNQ
+332 SYFINNQGNLSGNQ
-346 VIENQNEY
+346 IIQNQDEY
-354 NQILQGWQE
+354 NEILQGWQE
-363 NDPDITQLNWD
+363 NNPNTTQLNWD

-386 QNNIENGT
+386 QNDIGGENGY
-394 INENGDLVNSLT
+394 SLT
-406 ARRSKYVVE
+406 ARRSKYVLE
-415 EYRLDPRHFG
+415 EYRLDPRHYG
-425 FNSFGKLT
+425 LNSFGSWS
-433 INENSGL
+433 INENSNL

-445 ISNYKSKNFRLMNDL
+445 TSIYKSKNFRLMNDL

-470 QFALRDFDDP
+470 QFALRDFNDP
-480 NLAQNDLQNINNII
+480 NLAQNDLQNPNKTIEA
-494 KVGDIF
+494 GDIF
-500 GYNYDIHVNK
+500 GYNYDIHLNK
-510 NELFSTYSYNKKR
+510 NEIFSTYSYNKNK
-523 IESFIGLNLSNTTF
+523 IESFFGINLSGTSF

-543 QNGRFPNQSLGNSEK
+543 QNGRFPYNSLGNSEI
-558 QTFINYGLKF
+558 QFFLNYGTKF

-578 LLSFNGMYK
+578 LLSFNGLYK

-607 PNLKS
+607 PNLTS
-612 TEIISGDLNYNVRLP
+612 TEIISGDINYNIRLP

-667 LFMGI
+667 LFMGV
-672 ELGFESNITSTV
+672 ELGFESNVTSTL
-684 QLTGAFTIGDY
+684 QLTGAFTMGDY
-695 LYQSRPVATIT
+695 LYKSRPVATIT
-706 RDNSQEIIA
+706 RDNSQEVIA
-715 LDKVVYLKNFKIGG
+715 LDKIIYLKNFKIGG

-736 VGLKYNAPKYWYAGI
+736 LGLKYNSPKYWYAGI
-751 NFNYFAD
+751 NFNYFTD

-767 RTSEAISGYA
+767 RTTEALSGY
-777 DGFPYINEIIDQT
+777 GEGYPYINEIVDQT
-790 KLSNGN
+790 KLDNGN

-801 CGKSWKIYKNNSYLR
+801 IGKSWKFYKNNSYLR
-816 LGLNVNNLLDNISF
+816 LGLNVNNLLDNTHF
-830 KTGGYEQLRYD
+830 KTGGFEQLRYD
-841 ASNIQ
+841 ASDIQ

>member
-1 MIVNSIKSLS
+1 MIVNYINSL
-11 ICAIFFISMLDIRSQ
+11 IFSVLILISATTSAQ
-26 TDSTFVTDS
+26 TDSIFVKDTLD
-35 VNNIIPVFTTTV
+35 NIIPVFTTTV
-47 DLLDNELQSQDIS
+47 DLLENEQQSQDIS

-96 INGIPVNDPE
+96 FNGIPVNDPE

-121 TRYPETSFGISNSA
+121 TRYPENSFGISNSA
-135 ATFGSVGAYSF
+135 ANFGSIGAYSY
-146 ISALPSEKKTGGR
+146 ISALPSVKNTGTR
-159 ISYAATNRSYRNRAM
+159 VSYAATNRSYRNRAM
-174 YTYNTGLNN
+174 YTYNSGLNN

-215 IEKKVNSKHTF
+215 IEKKINNKHTV
-226 NIMGFGSPTV
+226 NLMGFGAPTV
-236 QGRQGIALQE
+236 QGRQGIAVQE
-246 AYDLTGENFYN
+246 TYELTGENFYN

-265 SDGTKKK
+265 NDGTQKK
-272 RNARNRDNHKPYIT
+272 RNARSRNNHKPYIT
-286 LGHYWK
+286 LGHYWN

-305 ITGRTANSNLN
+305 ITGRTANTNLN

-332 SYYVNNQGSLSGNQ
+332 SYFLNNQGTLDGNQ
-346 VIENQNEY
+346 IIENQQEY
-354 NQILQGWQE
+354 NKVLEGWQT
-363 NDPDITQLNWD
+363 NDPNTTQLNWD
-374 LMYNANYNNLYT
+374 LLYNANYNNLYT
-386 QNNIENGT
+386 QNNIGGEEG
-394 INENGDLVNSLT
+394 NSFT
-406 ARRSKYVVE
+406 AKRSKYIVE
-415 EYRLDPRHFG
+415 EYRLDPRHYG

-433 INENSGL
+433 INENSDL
-440 NFGLS
+440 NFGLG

-480 NLAQNDLQNINNII
+480 NQAQNDLQNPNKII

-510 NELFSTYSYNKKR
+510 NEIFSTYSFNKNR
-523 IESFIGLNLSNTTF
+523 VESFFGINFSTTTF
-537 WRNGKM
+537 WREGKM
-543 QNGRFPNQSLGNSEK
+543 QNGRFPDNSLGKSEK
-558 QTFINYGLKF
+558 QTFLNYGAKF

-578 LLSFNGMYK
+578 LLSINGMYK

-607 PNLKS
+607 PNLSS
-612 TEIISGDLNYNVRLP
+612 TEIISGDINYNVRLP
-627 FLKARLTGFY
+627 FLKARLTGFF

-667 LFMGI
+667 TFMGI
-672 ELGFESNITSTV
+672 EFGFESNITSTL
-684 QLTGAFTIGDY
+684 QFTGAFTVGDY
-695 LYQSRPVATIT
+695 LYKSRPVATIT
-706 RDNSQEIIA
+706 RDNSQEVIA
-715 LDKVVYLKNFKIGG
+715 LDKVIYLKNFKIGG
-729 MPQQATS
+729 MPQQAS
-736 VGLKYNAPKYWYAGI
+736 SLGLKYNSPKYWYAGI
-751 NFNYFAD
+751 NFNYFTD

-767 RTSEAISGYA
+767 RTAQALAGY
-777 DGFPYINEIIDQT
+777 GEEYPYVNEIIDQT
-790 KLSNGN
+790 KLKNGN
-796 AVNLF
+796 AMNLF
-801 CGKSWKIYKNNSYLR
+801 VGKSWKFYKNNSYLR
-816 LGLNVNNLLDNISF
+816 LGLNVNNLLDNTKF
-830 KTGGYEQLRYD
+830 KTGGFEQLRYD

-862 MISYL
+862 MLSYL

>member
-1 MIVNSIKSLS
+1 MIVRYIKSLFLSSLILFS
-11 ICAIFFISMLDIRSQ
+11 IFDFNAQS
-26 TDSTFVTDS
+26 DSTFITDS
-35 VNNIIPVFTTTV
+35 VDQIIPVFTTTV
-47 DLLDNELQSQDIS
+47 DLLENELQSQDIS

-96 INGIPVNDPE
+96 FNGIPVNDPE
-106 NGWTIWSYWGGLNDV
+106 NGWTIWSYWGGLNDI
-121 TRYPETSFGISNSA
+121 TRYPENSFGISNSA
-135 ATFGSVGAYSF
+135 ATFGSVGAYSY
-146 ISALPSEKKTGGR
+146 ISALPSEKNTGGR

-174 YTYNTGLNN
+174 YTYNSGLNN

-215 IEKKVNSKHTF
+215 IEKKFNAKHTLNF
-226 NIMGFGSPTV
+226 MGFGAPTV
-236 QGRQGIALQE
+236 QGRQGIAVQE
-246 AYDLTGENFYN
+246 TYDLTGENFYN

-265 SDGTKKK
+265 SDGSQKK
-272 RNARNRDNHKPYIT
+272 RNARNRNNHKPYLT
-286 LGHYWK
+286 LGHYWN
-292 ISEKLNIQSNFYA
+292 ISEKVNIQTNLYA
-305 ITGRTANSNLN
+305 ITGRTSNTNLN

-332 SYYVNNQGSLSGNQ
+332 SYFINNQGNLSGNQ
-346 VIENQNEY
+346 IIQNQDEY
-354 NQILQGWQE
+354 NEILQGWQQ
-363 NDPDITQLNWD
+363 NNPIITQLNWD

-386 QNNIENGT
+386 QNDIGGENG
-394 INENGDLVNSLT
+394 NSLT
-406 ARRSKYVVE
+406 ARRSKYVLE
-415 EYRLDPRHFG
+415 EYRLDPRHYG
-425 FNSFGKLT
+425 LNSFGSWS
-433 INENSGL
+433 INENSNL

-445 ISNYKSKNFRLMNDL
+445 TSIYKSKNFRLMNDL

-470 QFALRDFDDP
+470 QFALRDFNDP
-480 NLAQNDLQNINNII
+480 SLAQNDLQNPNKTIEA
-494 KVGDIF
+494 GDIF
-500 GYNYDIHVNK
+500 GYNYDIHLNK
-510 NELFSTYSYNKKR
+510 NEIFSTYSYNKNR
-523 IESFIGLNLSNTTF
+523 IESFFGINLSGTSF

-543 QNGRFPNQSLGNSEK
+543 QNGRFPYNSLGNSEI
-558 QTFINYGLKF
+558 QFFLNYGTKF

-578 LLSFNGMYK
+578 LLSFNGLYK

-607 PNLKS
+607 PNLTS
-612 TEIISGDLNYNVRLP
+612 TEIISGDINYNIRLP

-672 ELGFESNITSTV
+672 ELGFESNVSSTL

-695 LYQSRPVATIT
+695 LYKSRPVATIT
-706 RDNSQEIIA
+706 RDNSQEVIAVDKII
-715 LDKVVYLKNFKIGG
+715 YLKNFKIGG

-736 VGLKYNAPKYWYAGI
+736 LGLKYNSPKYWYAGI
-751 NFNYFAD
+751 NFNYFTD

-767 RTSEAISGYA
+767 RTTEALSGY
-777 DGFPYINEIIDQT
+777 GEGYPYINEIVDQT
-790 KLSNGN
+790 KLDNGN

-801 CGKSWKIYKNNSYLR
+801 IGKSWKFYKNNSYLR
-816 LGLNVNNLLDNISF
+816 LGLNVNNLLDNTHF
-830 KTGGYEQLRYD
+830 KTGGFEQLRYD
-841 ASNIQ
+841 ASDIQ

>member
-1 MIVNSIKSLS
+1 MILSYKKSLFLSSLILFS
-11 ICAIFFISMLDIRSQ
+11 IIDFSAQI
-26 TDSTFVTDS
+26 DSTFITDS
-35 VNNIIPVFTTTV
+35 VDQIIPVFTTTV
-47 DLLDNELQSQDIS
+47 DLLENEQQSQDIS

-96 INGIPVNDPE
+96 FNGIPVNDPE

-121 TRYPETSFGISNSA
+121 TRYPENSFGISNSA
-135 ATFGSVGAYSF
+135 ATFGSVGAYSY
-146 ISALPSEKKTGGR
+146 ISALPSEKNIGGR

-215 IEKKVNSKHTF
+215 IEKKFNAKHTLNF
-226 NIMGFGSPTV
+226 MGFGAPTV
-236 QGRQGIALQE
+236 QGRQGIAVQE
-246 AYDLTGENFYN
+246 TYDLTGENFYN

-265 SDGTKKK
+265 SDGTQKK
-272 RNARNRDNHKPYIT
+272 RNARNRNNHKPYLT
-286 LGHYWK
+286 LGHYWS
-292 ISEKLNIQSNFYA
+292 ISKKLIIQTNLYA
-305 ITGRTANSNLN
+305 ITGRTANTNLN

-332 SYYVNNQGSLSGNQ
+332 SYFINNQGSLSGNQ
-346 VIENQNEY
+346 IIENQADY
-354 NQILQGWQE
+354 NQILQGWQQ
-363 NDPDITQLNWD
+363 NNPNTTQLNWD

-386 QNNIENGT
+386 QNDIGGEG
-394 INENGDLVNSLT
+394 GNSLT
-406 ARRSKYVVE
+406 ARRSKYILE
-415 EYRLDPRHFG
+415 EYRLDPRHYG
-425 FNSFGKLT
+425 FNSFGKWNV
-433 INENSGL
+433 NENSNL
-440 NFGLS
+440 NFGVS

-480 NLAQNDLQNINNII
+480 NLAQNDLQNPNKII
-494 KVGDIF
+494 KVGDVF
-500 GYNYDIHVNK
+500 GYNYDIHINK
-510 NELFSTYSYNKKR
+510 NELFSTYSFNKNR
-523 IESFIGLNLSNTTF
+523 IETFFGINLSNTTF

-543 QNGRFPNQSLGNSEK
+543 QNGRFPENSLGNSEK
-558 QTFINYGLKF
+558 QTFLNYGAKF

-578 LLSFNGMYK
+578 LLSFNAMYK

-612 TEIISGDLNYNVRLP
+612 TEIISGDINYNIRLP
-627 FLKARLTGFY
+627 FLKARLSGFY

-667 LFMGI
+667 LFMGT
-672 ELGFESNITSTV
+672 ELGFESNITSSL

-695 LYQSRPVATIT
+695 LYKSRPVATIT
-706 RDNSQEIIA
+706 RDNSQEVIA
-715 LDKVVYLKNFKIGG
+715 LDKVIYLKNFKIGG

-736 VGLKYNAPKYWYAGI
+736 IGLKYNSPKYWYAGI
-751 NFNYFAD
+751 NYNYFTD

-767 RTSEAISGYA
+767 RTTEALAGYA
-777 DGFPYINEIIDQT
+777 EGYPYVNEIVDQT
-790 KLSNGN
+790 KLENGN

-801 CGKSWKIYKNNSYLR
+801 IGKSWKFYKNNSYLR
-816 LGLNVNNLLDNISF
+816 LGLNVNNLIDNTHF
-830 KTGGYEQLRYD
+830 KTGGFEQLRYD

-862 MISYL
+862 MLSYL

>member
-1 MIVNSIKSLS
+1 MILSYKKSLFLSSLILFS
-11 ICAIFFISMLDIRSQ
+11 IIDFNAQI
-26 TDSTFVTDS
+26 DSTFITDS
-35 VNNIIPVFTTTV
+35 VDQIIPVFTTTV
-47 DLLDNELQSQDIS
+47 DLLENEQQSQDIS

-96 INGIPVNDPE
+96 FNGIPVNDPE

-121 TRYPETSFGISNSA
+121 TRYPENSFGISNSA
-135 ATFGSVGAYSF
+135 ATFGSVGAYSY
-146 ISALPSEKKTGGR
+146 ISALPSEKNIGGR
-159 ISYAATNRSYRNRAM
+159 ISYASTNRSYRNRAM
-174 YTYNTGLNN
+174 YTYNSGLNN

-215 IEKKVNSKHTF
+215 IEKKINTKHTLNF
-226 NIMGFGSPTV
+226 MGFGAPTV
-236 QGRQGIALQE
+236 QGRQGIAVQE
-246 AYDLTGENFYN
+246 TYDLTGENFYN

-265 SDGTKKK
+265 SDGTQKK
-272 RNARNRDNHKPYIT
+272 RNARNRNNHKPYLT
-286 LGHYWK
+286 LGHYWS
-292 ISEKLNIQSNFYA
+292 ISKKLIIQTNLYA
-305 ITGRTANSNLN
+305 ITGRTANTNLN

-332 SYYVNNQGSLSGNQ
+332 SYFINNQGSLSGNQ
-346 VIENQNEY
+346 IIENQADY
-354 NQILQGWQE
+354 NQILQGWQQ
-363 NDPDITQLNWD
+363 NNPNTTQLNWD

-386 QNNIENGT
+386 QNDIGGEG
-394 INENGDLVNSLT
+394 GNSLT
-406 ARRSKYVVE
+406 ARRSKYILE
-415 EYRLDPRHFG
+415 EYRLDPRHYG
-425 FNSFGKLT
+425 FNSFGKWNV
-433 INENSGL
+433 NENSNL
-440 NFGLS
+440 NFGVS
-445 ISNYKSKNFRLMNDL
+445 ISNYKSKNFRLLNDL

-480 NLAQNDLQNINNII
+480 NLAQNDLQNPNKII
-494 KVGDIF
+494 KVGDVF
-500 GYNYDIHVNK
+500 GYNYDIHINK
-510 NELFSTYSYNKKR
+510 NELFSTYSFNKNR
-523 IESFIGLNLSNTTF
+523 IETFFGINLSNTTF

-543 QNGRFPNQSLGNSEK
+543 QNGRFPENSLGNSEK
-558 QTFINYGLKF
+558 QTFLNYGAKF

-578 LLSFNGMYK
+578 LLSFNAMYK

-612 TEIISGDLNYNVRLP
+612 TEIISGDINYNIRLP
-627 FLKARLTGFY
+627 FLKARLSGFY

-667 LFMGI
+667 LFMGT
-672 ELGFESNITSTV
+672 ELGFESNITSSL

-695 LYQSRPVATIT
+695 LYKSRPVATIT
-706 RDNSQEIIA
+706 RDNSQEVIA
-715 LDKVVYLKNFKIGG
+715 LDKVIYLKNFKIGG

-736 VGLKYNAPKYWYAGI
+736 IGLKYNSPKYWYAGI
-751 NFNYFAD
+751 NYNYFTD

-767 RTSEAISGYA
+767 RTTEALAGYA
-777 DGFPYINEIIDQT
+777 EGYPYVNEIVDQT
-790 KLSNGN
+790 KLENGN

-801 CGKSWKIYKNNSYLR
+801 IGKSWKFYKNNSYLR
-816 LGLNVNNLLDNISF
+816 LGLNVNNLIDNTHF
-830 KTGGYEQLRYD
+830 KTGGFEQLRYD

-862 MISYL
+862 MLSYL

>member
-1 MIVNSIKSLS
+1 MILSYKKSLFLSSLILFS
-11 ICAIFFISMLDIRSQ
+11 IIDFNAQI
-26 TDSTFVTDS
+26 DSTFITDS
-35 VNNIIPVFTTTV
+35 VDQIIPVFTTTV
-47 DLLDNELQSQDIS
+47 DLLENEQQSQDIS

-96 INGIPVNDPE
+96 FNGIPVNDPE

-121 TRYPETSFGISNSA
+121 TRYPENSFGISNSA
-135 ATFGSVGAYSF
+135 ATFGSVGAYSY
-146 ISALPSEKKTGGR
+146 ISALPSEKNIGGR
-159 ISYAATNRSYRNRAM
+159 MSYAATNRSYRNRAM

-215 IEKKVNSKHTF
+215 IEKKFNAKHTLNF
-226 NIMGFGSPTV
+226 MGFGAPTV
-236 QGRQGIALQE
+236 QGRQGIAVQE
-246 AYDLTGENFYN
+246 TYDLTGENFYN

-265 SDGTKKK
+265 SDGTQKK
-272 RNARNRDNHKPYIT
+272 RNARNRNNHKPYLT
-286 LGHYWK
+286 LGHYWS
-292 ISEKLNIQSNFYA
+292 ISKKLIIQTNLYA
-305 ITGRTANSNLN
+305 ITGRTANTNLN

-332 SYYVNNQGSLSGNQ
+332 SYFINNQGSLSGNQ
-346 VIENQNEY
+346 IIENQADY
-354 NQILQGWQE
+354 NQILQGWQQ
-363 NDPDITQLNWD
+363 NNPNTTQLNWD

-386 QNNIENGT
+386 QNDIGGEG
-394 INENGDLVNSLT
+394 GNSLT
-406 ARRSKYVVE
+406 ARRSKYILE
-415 EYRLDPRHFG
+415 EYRLDPRHYG
-425 FNSFGKLT
+425 FNSFGKWNV
-433 INENSGL
+433 NENSNL
-440 NFGLS
+440 NFGVS
-445 ISNYKSKNFRLMNDL
+445 ISNYKSKNFRLLNDL

-480 NLAQNDLQNINNII
+480 NLAQNDLQNPNKII
-494 KVGDIF
+494 KVGDVF
-500 GYNYDIHVNK
+500 GYNYDIHINK
-510 NELFSTYSYNKKR
+510 NELFSTYSFNKNR
-523 IESFIGLNLSNTTF
+523 IETFFGINLSNTTF

-543 QNGRFPNQSLGNSEK
+543 QNGRFPENSLGNSEK
-558 QTFINYGLKF
+558 QTFLNYGAKF

-578 LLSFNGMYK
+578 LLSFNAMYK

-612 TEIISGDLNYNVRLP
+612 TEIISGDINYNIRLP
-627 FLKARLTGFY
+627 FLKARLSGFY

-667 LFMGI
+667 LFMGT
-672 ELGFESNITSTV
+672 ELGFESNITSSL

-695 LYQSRPVATIT
+695 LYKSRPVATIT
-706 RDNSQEIIA
+706 RDNSQEVIA
-715 LDKVVYLKNFKIGG
+715 LDKVIYLKNFKIGG

-736 VGLKYNAPKYWYAGI
+736 IGLKYNSPKYWYAGI
-751 NFNYFAD
+751 NYNYFTD

-767 RTSEAISGYA
+767 RTTEALAGYA
-777 DGFPYINEIIDQT
+777 EGYPYVNEIVDQT
-790 KLSNGN
+790 KLENGN

-801 CGKSWKIYKNNSYLR
+801 IGKSWKFYKNNSYLR
-816 LGLNVNNLLDNISF
+816 LGLNVNNLIDNTHF
-830 KTGGYEQLRYD
+830 KTGGFEQLRYD

-862 MISYL
+862 MLSYL

>member
-1 MIVNSIKSLS
+1 MIVNYINSL
-11 ICAIFFISMLDIRSQ
+11 IFCALILISATTNAQ
-26 TDSTFVTDS
+26 TDSIFVKDTLD
-35 VNNIIPVFTTTV
+35 NIIPVFTTTV
-47 DLLDNELQSQDIS
+47 DLLENEQQSQDIS

-96 INGIPVNDPE
+96 FNGIPVNDPE

-121 TRYPETSFGISNSA
+121 TRYPENSFGISNSA
-135 ATFGSVGAYSF
+135 ANFGSIGAYSY
-146 ISALPSEKKTGGR
+146 ISALPSVKNTGTR
-159 ISYAATNRSYRNRAM
+159 VSYAATNRSYRNRAM
-174 YTYNTGLNN
+174 YTYNSGLND

-215 IEKKVNSKHTF
+215 IEKKINNKHTF
-226 NIMGFGSPTV
+226 NLMGFGAPTV
-236 QGRQGIALQE
+236 QGRQGIAVQE
-246 AYDLTGENFYN
+246 TYELTGENFYN

-265 SDGTKKK
+265 NDGTQKK
-272 RNARNRDNHKPYIT
+272 RNARSRNNHKPYIT
-286 LGHYWK
+286 LGHYWN

-305 ITGRTANSNLN
+305 ITGRTANTNLN

-332 SYYVNNQGSLSGNQ
+332 SYFLNNQGTLDGNQ
-346 VIENQNEY
+346 IIENQQEY
-354 NQILQGWQE
+354 NKVLEGWQT
-363 NDPDITQLNWD
+363 NDPNTTQLNWD
-374 LMYNANYNNLYT
+374 LLYNANYNNLYT
-386 QNNIENGT
+386 QNNIGGEEG
-394 INENGDLVNSLT
+394 NSYT
-406 ARRSKYVVE
+406 AKRSKYIVE
-415 EYRLDPRHFG
+415 EYRLDPRHYG
-425 FNSFGKLT
+425 FNGFGKLT
-433 INENSGL
+433 INENSDL

-480 NLAQNDLQNINNII
+480 NLAQNDLQNLNKII

-510 NELFSTYSYNKKR
+510 NEIFSTYSFNKNR
-523 IESFIGLNLSNTTF
+523 VESFFGINFSTTTF
-537 WRNGKM
+537 WREGKM
-543 QNGRFPNQSLGNSEK
+543 QNGRFPDNSLGKSEK
-558 QTFINYGLKF
+558 QTFLNYGAKF

-578 LLSFNGMYK
+578 LLSINGMYK

-607 PNLKS
+607 PNLSS
-612 TEIISGDLNYNVRLP
+612 TEIISGDINYNVRLP
-627 FLKARLTGFY
+627 FLKARLTGFF

-667 LFMGI
+667 TFMGI
-672 ELGFESNITSTV
+672 EFGFESNITSTL
-684 QLTGAFTIGDY
+684 QFTGAFTVGDY
-695 LYQSRPVATIT
+695 LYKSRPVATIT
-706 RDNSQEIIA
+706 RDNSQEVIA
-715 LDKVVYLKNFKIGG
+715 LDKVIYLKNFKIGG
-729 MPQQATS
+729 MPQQAS
-736 VGLKYNAPKYWYAGI
+736 SLGLKYNSPKYWYAGI
-751 NFNYFAD
+751 NFNYFTD

-767 RTSEAISGYA
+767 RTAEALAGY
-777 DGFPYINEIIDQT
+777 GEEYPYVNEIIDQT
-790 KLSNGN
+790 KLKNGN
-796 AVNLF
+796 AMNLF
-801 CGKSWKIYKNNSYLR
+801 IGKSWKFYKNNSYLR
-816 LGLNVNNLLDNISF
+816 LGLNVNNLLDNTNF
-830 KTGGYEQLRYD
+830 KTGGFEQLRYD

-862 MISYL
+862 MLSYL

>member
-1 MIVNSIKSLS
+1 MIVNYINSL
-11 ICAIFFISMLDIRSQ
+11 IFCALILISATTSAQ
-26 TDSTFVTDS
+26 TDSIFVKDTLD
-35 VNNIIPVFTTTV
+35 NIIPVFTTTV
-47 DLLDNELQSQDIS
+47 DLLENEQQSQDIS

-96 INGIPVNDPE
+96 FNGIPVNDPE

-121 TRYPETSFGISNSA
+121 TRYPENSFGISNSA
-135 ATFGSVGAYSF
+135 ANFGSIGAYSY
-146 ISALPSEKKTGGR
+146 ISALPSVKNTGTR
-159 ISYAATNRSYRNRAM
+159 VSYAATNRSYRNRAM
-174 YTYNTGLNN
+174 YTYNSGLND

-215 IEKKVNSKHTF
+215 IEKKINNKHTF
-226 NIMGFGSPTV
+226 NLMGFGAPTV
-236 QGRQGIALQE
+236 QGRQGIAVQE
-246 AYDLTGENFYN
+246 TYELTGENFYN

-265 SDGTKKK
+265 NDGTQKK
-272 RNARNRDNHKPYIT
+272 RNARSRNNHKPYIT
-286 LGHYWK
+286 LGHYWN

-305 ITGRTANSNLN
+305 ITGRTANTNLN

-332 SYYVNNQGSLSGNQ
+332 SYFLNNQGTLDGNQ
-346 VIENQNEY
+346 IIENQQEY
-354 NQILQGWQE
+354 NKVLEGWQT
-363 NDPDITQLNWD
+363 NDPNTTQLNWD
-374 LMYNANYNNLYT
+374 LLYNANYNNLYT
-386 QNNIENGT
+386 QNNIGGEEG
-394 INENGDLVNSLT
+394 NSYT
-406 ARRSKYVVE
+406 AKRSKYIVE
-415 EYRLDPRHFG
+415 EYRLDPRHYG

-433 INENSGL
+433 INENSDL

-480 NLAQNDLQNINNII
+480 NQAQNDLQNPNKII

-510 NELFSTYSYNKKR
+510 NEIFSTYSFNKNR
-523 IESFIGLNLSNTTF
+523 VESFFGINFSTTTF
-537 WRNGKM
+537 WREGKM
-543 QNGRFPNQSLGNSEK
+543 QNGRFPDNSLGKSEK
-558 QTFINYGLKF
+558 QTFLNYGAKF

-578 LLSFNGMYK
+578 LLSINGMYK

-607 PNLKS
+607 PNLSS
-612 TEIISGDLNYNVRLP
+612 TEIISGDINYNVRLP
-627 FLKARLTGFY
+627 FLKARLTGFF

-667 LFMGI
+667 TFMGI
-672 ELGFESNITSTV
+672 EFGFESNITSTL
-684 QLTGAFTIGDY
+684 QFTGAFTVGDY
-695 LYQSRPVATIT
+695 LYKSRPVATIT
-706 RDNSQEIIA
+706 RDNSQEVIA
-715 LDKVVYLKNFKIGG
+715 LDKVIYLKNFKIGG
-729 MPQQATS
+729 MPQQAS
-736 VGLKYNAPKYWYAGI
+736 SLGLKYNSPKYWYAGI
-751 NFNYFAD
+751 NFNYFTD

-767 RTSEAISGYA
+767 RTAEALAGY
-777 DGFPYINEIIDQT
+777 GEEYPYVNEIIDQT
-790 KLSNGN
+790 KLKNGN
-796 AVNLF
+796 AMNLF
-801 CGKSWKIYKNNSYLR
+801 IGKSWKFYKNNSYLR
-816 LGLNVNNLLDNISF
+816 LGLNVNNLLDNTKF
-830 KTGGYEQLRYD
+830 KTGGFEQLRYD

-862 MISYL
+862 MLSYL

>member
-1 MIVNSIKSLS
+1 MIVNYINSL
-11 ICAIFFISMLDIRSQ
+11 IFCALILISATTSAQ
-26 TDSTFVTDS
+26 TDSIFVKDTLD
-35 VNNIIPVFTTTV
+35 NIIPVFTTTV
-47 DLLDNELQSQDIS
+47 DLLENEQQSQDIS

-96 INGIPVNDPE
+96 FNGIPVNDPE

-121 TRYPETSFGISNSA
+121 TRYPENSFGISNSA
-135 ATFGSVGAYSF
+135 ANFGSIGAYSY
-146 ISALPSEKKTGGR
+146 ISALPSVKNTGTR
-159 ISYAATNRSYRNRAM
+159 VSYAATNRSYRNRAM
-174 YTYNTGLNN
+174 YTYNSGLNN

-215 IEKKVNSKHTF
+215 IEKKINNKHTV
-226 NIMGFGSPTV
+226 NLMGFGAPTV
-236 QGRQGIALQE
+236 QGRQGIAVQE
-246 AYDLTGENFYN
+246 TYELTGENFYN

-265 SDGTKKK
+265 NDGTQKK
-272 RNARNRDNHKPYIT
+272 RNARSRNNHKPYIT
-286 LGHYWK
+286 LGHYWN

-305 ITGRTANSNLN
+305 ITGRTANTNLN

-332 SYYVNNQGSLSGNQ
+332 SYFINNQGTLDGSQ
-346 VIENQNEY
+346 IIENQQEY
-354 NQILQGWQE
+354 NKVLEGWQT
-363 NDPDITQLNWD
+363 NDPNTTQLNWD
-374 LMYNANYNNLYT
+374 LLYNANYNNLYT
-386 QNNIENGT
+386 QNNIGGEEG
-394 INENGDLVNSLT
+394 NSYT
-406 ARRSKYVVE
+406 AKRSKYIVE
-415 EYRLDPRHFG
+415 EYRLDPRHYG

-433 INENSGL
+433 VNENSDL

-480 NLAQNDLQNINNII
+480 NQAQNDLQNPNKII

-510 NELFSTYSYNKKR
+510 NEIFSTYSFNKNR
-523 IESFIGLNLSNTTF
+523 VESFFGINFSTTTF
-537 WRNGKM
+537 WREGKM
-543 QNGRFPNQSLGNSEK
+543 QNGRFPDNSLGKSEK
-558 QTFINYGLKF
+558 QTFLNYGAKF

-578 LLSFNGMYK
+578 LLSINGMYK

-607 PNLKS
+607 PNLSS
-612 TEIISGDLNYNVRLP
+612 TEIISGDINYNVRLP
-627 FLKARLTGFY
+627 FLKARLTGFF

-667 LFMGI
+667 TFMGI
-672 ELGFESNITSTV
+672 EFGFESNITSTL
-684 QLTGAFTIGDY
+684 QFTGAFTVGDY
-695 LYQSRPVATIT
+695 LYKSRPVATIT
-706 RDNSQEIIA
+706 RDNSQEVIA
-715 LDKVVYLKNFKIGG
+715 LDKVIYLKNFKIGG
-729 MPQQATS
+729 MPQQAS
-736 VGLKYNAPKYWYAGI
+736 SLGLKYNSPKYWYAGI
-751 NFNYFAD
+751 NFNYFTD

-767 RTSEAISGYA
+767 RTAEALAGY
-777 DGFPYINEIIDQT
+777 GEEYPYVNEIIDQT
-790 KLSNGN
+790 KLKNGN
-796 AVNLF
+796 AMNLF
-801 CGKSWKIYKNNSYLR
+801 IGKSWKFYKNNSYLR
-816 LGLNVNNLLDNISF
+816 LGLNVNNLLDNTKF
-830 KTGGYEQLRYD
+830 KTGGFEQLRYD

-862 MISYL
+862 MLSYL

>member
-1 MIVNSIKSLS
+1 MIVNYINSL
-11 ICAIFFISMLDIRSQ
+11 IFCALILISATTSAQ
-26 TDSTFVTDS
+26 TDSIFVKDTLD
-35 VNNIIPVFTTTV
+35 NIIPVFTTTV
-47 DLLDNELQSQDIS
+47 DLLENEQQSQDIS

-96 INGIPVNDPE
+96 FNGIPVNDPE

-121 TRYPETSFGISNSA
+121 TRYPENSFGISNSA
-135 ATFGSVGAYSF
+135 ANFGSIGAYSY
-146 ISALPSEKKTGGR
+146 ISALPSVKNTGTR
-159 ISYAATNRSYRNRAM
+159 VSYAATNRSYRNRAM
-174 YTYNTGLNN
+174 YTYNSGLNN

-215 IEKKVNSKHTF
+215 IEKKINNKHTV
-226 NIMGFGSPTV
+226 NLMGFGAPTV
-236 QGRQGIALQE
+236 QGRQGIAVQE
-246 AYDLTGENFYN
+246 TYELTGENFYN

-265 SDGTKKK
+265 NDGTQKK
-272 RNARNRDNHKPYIT
+272 RNARSRNNHKPYIT
-286 LGHYWK
+286 LGHYWN

-305 ITGRTANSNLN
+305 ITGRTANTNLN

-332 SYYVNNQGSLSGNQ
+332 SYFLNNQGTLDGSQ
-346 VIENQNEY
+346 IIENQQEY
-354 NQILQGWQE
+354 NKVLEGWQT
-363 NDPDITQLNWD
+363 NDPNTTQLNWD
-374 LMYNANYNNLYT
+374 LLYNANYNNLYT
-386 QNNIENGT
+386 QNNIGGEEG
-394 INENGDLVNSLT
+394 NSYT
-406 ARRSKYVVE
+406 AKRSKYIVE
-415 EYRLDPRHFG
+415 EYRLDPRHYG

-433 INENSGL
+433 VNENSDL

-480 NLAQNDLQNINNII
+480 NQAQNDLQNPNKII

-510 NELFSTYSYNKKR
+510 NEIFSTYSFNKNR
-523 IESFIGLNLSNTTF
+523 VESFFGINFSTTTF
-537 WRNGKM
+537 WREGKM
-543 QNGRFPNQSLGNSEK
+543 QNGRFPDNSLGKSEK
-558 QTFINYGLKF
+558 QTFLNYGAKF

-578 LLSFNGMYK
+578 LLSINGMYK

-607 PNLKS
+607 PNLSS
-612 TEIISGDLNYNVRLP
+612 TEIISGDINYNVRLP
-627 FLKARLTGFY
+627 FLKARLTGFF

-667 LFMGI
+667 TFMGI
-672 ELGFESNITSTV
+672 EFGFESNITSTL
-684 QLTGAFTIGDY
+684 QFTGAFTVGDY
-695 LYQSRPVATIT
+695 LYKSRPVATIT
-706 RDNSQEIIA
+706 RDNSQEVIA
-715 LDKVVYLKNFKIGG
+715 LDKVIYLKNFKIGG
-729 MPQQATS
+729 MPQQAS
-736 VGLKYNAPKYWYAGI
+736 SLGLKYNSPKYWYAGI
-751 NFNYFAD
+751 NFNYFTD

-767 RTSEAISGYA
+767 RTAEALAGY
-777 DGFPYINEIIDQT
+777 GEEYPYVNEIIDQT
-790 KLSNGN
+790 KLKNGN
-796 AVNLF
+796 AMNLF
-801 CGKSWKIYKNNSYLR
+801 IGKSWKFYKNNSYLR
-816 LGLNVNNLLDNISF
+816 LGLNVNNLLDNTKF
-830 KTGGYEQLRYD
+830 KTGGFEQLRYD

-862 MISYL
+862 MLSYL

>member
-1 MIVNSIKSLS
+1 MILSYKKSLFLSSLILFS
-11 ICAIFFISMLDIRSQ
+11 IIDFNAQI
-26 TDSTFVTDS
+26 DSTFITDS
-35 VNNIIPVFTTTV
+35 VDQIIPVFTTTV
-47 DLLDNELQSQDIS
+47 DLLENEQQSQDIS

-96 INGIPVNDPE
+96 FNGIPVNDPE

-121 TRYPETSFGISNSA
+121 TRYPENSFGISNSA
-135 ATFGSVGAYSF
+135 ATFGSVGAYSY
-146 ISALPSEKKTGGR
+146 ISALPSEKNIGGR

-215 IEKKVNSKHTF
+215 IEKKFNAKHTLNF
-226 NIMGFGSPTV
+226 MGFGAPTV
-236 QGRQGIALQE
+236 QGRQGIAVQE
-246 AYDLTGENFYN
+246 TYDLTGENFYN

-265 SDGTKKK
+265 SDGTQKK
-272 RNARNRDNHKPYIT
+272 RNARNRNNHKPYLT
-286 LGHYWK
+286 LGHYWS
-292 ISEKLNIQSNFYA
+292 ISKKLIIQTNLYA
-305 ITGRTANSNLN
+305 ITGRTANTNLN

-332 SYYVNNQGSLSGNQ
+332 SYFINNQGSLSGNQ
-346 VIENQNEY
+346 IIENQADY
-354 NQILQGWQE
+354 NQILQGWQQ
-363 NDPDITQLNWD
+363 NNPNTTQLNWD

-386 QNNIENGT
+386 QNDIGGEG
-394 INENGDLVNSLT
+394 GNSLT
-406 ARRSKYVVE
+406 ARRSKYILE
-415 EYRLDPRHFG
+415 EYRLDPRHYG
-425 FNSFGKLT
+425 FNSFGKWNV
-433 INENSGL
+433 NENSNL
-440 NFGLS
+440 NFGVS

-480 NLAQNDLQNINNII
+480 NLAQNDLQNPNKII
-494 KVGDIF
+494 KVGDVF
-500 GYNYDIHVNK
+500 GYNYDIHINK
-510 NELFSTYSYNKKR
+510 NELFSTYSFNKNR
-523 IESFIGLNLSNTTF
+523 IETFFGINLSNTTF

-543 QNGRFPNQSLGNSEK
+543 QNGRFPENSLGNSEK
-558 QTFINYGLKF
+558 QTFLNYGAKF

-578 LLSFNGMYK
+578 LLSFNAMYK

-612 TEIISGDLNYNVRLP
+612 TEIISGDINYNIRLP
-627 FLKARLTGFY
+627 FLKARLSGFY

-667 LFMGI
+667 LFMGT
-672 ELGFESNITSTV
+672 ELGFESNITSSL

-695 LYQSRPVATIT
+695 LYKSRPVATIT
-706 RDNSQEIIA
+706 RDNSQEVIA
-715 LDKVVYLKNFKIGG
+715 LDKVIYLKNFKIGG

-736 VGLKYNAPKYWYAGI
+736 IGLKYNSPKYWYAGI
-751 NFNYFAD
+751 NYNYFTD

-767 RTSEAISGYA
+767 RTTEALAGYA
-777 DGFPYINEIIDQT
+777 EGYPYVNEIVDQT
-790 KLSNGN
+790 KLENGN

-801 CGKSWKIYKNNSYLR
+801 IGKSWKFYKNNSYLR
-816 LGLNVNNLLDNISF
+816 LGLNVNNLIDNTHF
-830 KTGGYEQLRYD
+830 KTGGFEQLRYD

-862 MISYL
+862 MLSYL

>member
-1 MIVNSIKSLS
+1 MILSYKKSLFLSSLILFS
-11 ICAIFFISMLDIRSQ
+11 IIDFSAQI
-26 TDSTFVTDS
+26 DSTFITDS
-35 VNNIIPVFTTTV
+35 VDQIIPVFTTTV
-47 DLLDNELQSQDIS
+47 DLLENEQQSQDIS

-96 INGIPVNDPE
+96 FNGIPVNDPE

-121 TRYPETSFGISNSA
+121 TRYPENSFGISNSA
-135 ATFGSVGAYSF
+135 ATFGSVGAYSY
-146 ISALPSEKKTGGR
+146 ISALPSEKNIGGR

-215 IEKKVNSKHTF
+215 IEKKFNAKHTLNF
-226 NIMGFGSPTV
+226 MGFGAPTV
-236 QGRQGIALQE
+236 QGRQGIAVQE
-246 AYDLTGENFYN
+246 TYDLTGENFYN

-265 SDGTKKK
+265 SDGTQKK
-272 RNARNRDNHKPYIT
+272 RNARNRNNHKPYLT
-286 LGHYWK
+286 LGHYWS
-292 ISEKLNIQSNFYA
+292 ISKKLIIQTNLFA
-305 ITGRTANSNLN
+305 ITGRTANTNLN

-332 SYYVNNQGSLSGNQ
+332 SYFINNQGSLSGNQ
-346 VIENQNEY
+346 IIENQADY
-354 NQILQGWQE
+354 NQILQGWQQ
-363 NDPDITQLNWD
+363 NNPNTTQLNWD

-386 QNNIENGT
+386 QNDIGGEAG
-394 INENGDLVNSLT
+394 NSLT
-406 ARRSKYVVE
+406 ARRSKYILE
-415 EYRLDPRHFG
+415 EYRLDPRHYG
-425 FNSFGKLT
+425 FNSFGKWNV
-433 INENSGL
+433 NENSNL
-440 NFGLS
+440 NFGVS
-445 ISNYKSKNFRLMNDL
+445 ISNYKSKNFRLLNDL

-480 NLAQNDLQNINNII
+480 NLAQNDLQNPNKII
-494 KVGDIF
+494 KVGDVF
-500 GYNYDIHVNK
+500 GYNYDIHINK
-510 NELFSTYSYNKKR
+510 NELFSTYSFNKNR
-523 IESFIGLNLSNTTF
+523 IETFFGINLSNTTF

-543 QNGRFPNQSLGNSEK
+543 QNGRFPENSLGNSEK
-558 QTFINYGLKF
+558 QTFLNYGAKF

-578 LLSFNGMYK
+578 LLSFNAMYK

-612 TEIISGDLNYNVRLP
+612 TEIISGDINYNIRLP
-627 FLKARLTGFY
+627 FLKARLSGFY

-667 LFMGI
+667 LFMGT
-672 ELGFESNITSTV
+672 ELGFESNITSSL

-695 LYQSRPVATIT
+695 LYKSRPVATIT
-706 RDNSQEIIA
+706 RDNSQEVIA
-715 LDKVVYLKNFKIGG
+715 LDKVIYLKNFKIGG

-736 VGLKYNAPKYWYAGI
+736 IGLKYNSPKYWYAGI
-751 NFNYFAD
+751 NYNYFTD

-767 RTSEAISGYA
+767 RTTEALAGYA
-777 DGFPYINEIIDQT
+777 EGYPYVNEIVDQT
-790 KLSNGN
+790 KLENGN

-801 CGKSWKIYKNNSYLR
+801 IGKSWKFYKNNSYLR
-816 LGLNVNNLLDNISF
+816 LGLNVNNLIDNTHF
-830 KTGGYEQLRYD
+830 KTGGFEQLRYD

-862 MISYL
+862 MLSYL

>member
-1 MIVNSIKSLS
+1 MIVNYINSL
-11 ICAIFFISMLDIRSQ
+11 IFCALILISATTSAQ
-26 TDSTFVTDS
+26 TDSIFVKDTLD
-35 VNNIIPVFTTTV
+35 NIIPVFTTTV
-47 DLLDNELQSQDIS
+47 DLLENEQQSQDIS

-96 INGIPVNDPE
+96 FNGIPVNDPE

-121 TRYPETSFGISNSA
+121 TRYPENSFGISNSA
-135 ATFGSVGAYSF
+135 ANFGSIGAYSY
-146 ISALPSEKKTGGR
+146 ISALPSVKNTGTR
-159 ISYAATNRSYRNRAM
+159 VSYAATNRSYRNRAM
-174 YTYNTGLNN
+174 YTYNSGLNN

-215 IEKKVNSKHTF
+215 IEKKINNKHTV
-226 NIMGFGSPTV
+226 NLMGFGAPTV
-236 QGRQGIALQE
+236 QGRQGIAVQE
-246 AYDLTGENFYN
+246 TYELTGENFYN

-265 SDGTKKK
+265 NDGTQKK
-272 RNARNRDNHKPYIT
+272 RNARSRNNHKPYIT
-286 LGHYWK
+286 LGHYWN

-305 ITGRTANSNLN
+305 ITGRTANTNLN

-332 SYYVNNQGSLSGNQ
+332 SYFLNNQGTLDGSQ
-346 VIENQNEY
+346 IIENQQEY
-354 NQILQGWQE
+354 NKVLEGWQT
-363 NDPDITQLNWD
+363 NDPNTTQLNWD
-374 LMYNANYNNLYT
+374 LLYNANYNNLYT
-386 QNNIENGT
+386 QNNIGGEEG
-394 INENGDLVNSLT
+394 NSYT
-406 ARRSKYVVE
+406 AKRSKYIVE
-415 EYRLDPRHFG
+415 EYRLDPRHYG

-433 INENSGL
+433 VNENSDL

-480 NLAQNDLQNINNII
+480 NQAQNDLQNPNKII

-510 NELFSTYSYNKKR
+510 NEIFSSYSFNKNRVESFFGINFST
-523 IESFIGLNLSNTTF
+523 TTF
-537 WRNGKM
+537 WREGKM
-543 QNGRFPNQSLGNSEK
+543 QNGRFPDNSLGKSEK
-558 QTFINYGLKF
+558 QTFLNYGAKF

-578 LLSFNGMYK
+578 LLSINGMYK

-607 PNLKS
+607 PNLSS
-612 TEIISGDLNYNVRLP
+612 TEIISGDINYNVRLP
-627 FLKARLTGFY
+627 FLKARLTGFF

-667 LFMGI
+667 TFMGI
-672 ELGFESNITSTV
+672 EFGFESNITSTL
-684 QLTGAFTIGDY
+684 QFTGAFTVGDY
-695 LYQSRPVATIT
+695 LYKSRPVATIT
-706 RDNSQEIIA
+706 RDNSQEVIA
-715 LDKVVYLKNFKIGG
+715 LDKVIYLKNFKIGG
-729 MPQQATS
+729 MPQQAS
-736 VGLKYNAPKYWYAGI
+736 SLGLKYNSPKYWYAGI
-751 NFNYFAD
+751 NFNYFTD

-767 RTSEAISGYA
+767 RTAEALAGY
-777 DGFPYINEIIDQT
+777 GEEYPYVNEIIDQT
-790 KLSNGN
+790 KLKNGN
-796 AVNLF
+796 AMNLF
-801 CGKSWKIYKNNSYLR
+801 IGKSWKFYKNNSYLR
-816 LGLNVNNLLDNISF
+816 LGLNVNNLLDNTKF
-830 KTGGYEQLRYD
+830 KTGGFEQLRYD

-862 MISYL
+862 MLSYL